1 MAKDRKVFSITING
15 ITESV
20 DAVKSLNE
28 QLREAE
34 GIIKNLSNAKIDVKV
49 STGKATTTE
58 KVGTGTSSTD
68 SKVQLDIEKEKTKQ
82 IEMQTEALREQYIQ
96 REQLKQ
102 QNKEALDDIKQE
114 AKGYVEVVDGVKEY
128 ANTLNG
134 MSAELKDIK
143 KELRNTDMDTEAFK
157 ELTDRAGELNEKL
170 KKAEEAYGQFG
181 RNVGNYTE
189 SVLEALRQWD
199 EEKDFNVDLNTSGA
213 ENSLNDLKAQ
223 LRELKQ
229 YWANL
234 SPDNADFD
242 KTAKAIKSLNQQ
254 IEDMESNLKDV
265 GAEANSAFTGRFTT
279 TIGGVE
285 ASFSNASEACEAL
298 RKKLVAMRVAGEE
311 NTPMYQEIIQ
321 LVRRL
326 SKEVM
331 IANQQVAGMTK
342 TTQNMG
348 KVIGVMKGLSSLA
361 ALGQGISG
369 LFGGASEDLDKFIQ
383 KFASLTMVIAGL
395 KELEELINSGQGA
408 WAQFAQKGND
418 ALNWLVSWSDGI
430 LKATKDTKDFIEVQ
444 KTLQKAQEQY
454 NEALANASGHELT
467 DDMYNALAEQ
477 VQMSEK
483 AIMGVAGLSDEW
495 EKLQDV
501 ISNANGYSLDE
512 LGNAVSD
519 LKARFPQLS
528 EEIDKYTQAQIRL
541 DYESEDA
548 VDAFKQYQQ
557 ALEEKN
563 KAEKENEKILSSMG
577 SKTQAFAKSLQAMG
591 AAGRVAATLIN
602 GLAIALRGLGKALV
616 VIAVLQIL
624 AEVLT
629 LLTDGLKK
637 LGNALG
643 IGKAWDSLKQSVQNF
658 FGVISGG
665 QLKKLNNDLDTL
677 EKKLDSLSKEYDIQ
691 VKIGNMGDAE
701 AQLQRLNNQL
711 QLLAQTKELF
721 DKQDQF
727 SEWQKELQTQLDK
740 TDSGWQDL
748 TKTQQDA
755 AEGLQALTKVNKD
768 FIDSLKNKTP
778 QQQLEAIDKKLKE
791 IGLDSN
797 KMAAIETVLS
807 QDDEEVEKFLSQLS
821 DIDWDLNDIG
831 VTGAKTFGRLAT
843 DIAKARDAA
852 AAAIA
857 MIKADLK
864 SLENQNIQLKLQLD
878 PTNANLAFQSAISS
892 MAAMAQKYG
901 IMMSPDG
908 LHFTAKAGDSTGAQ
922 IAKQLEENA
931 KLQKQITDKQ
941 FADRKK
947 QEAERLKS
955 ERERAANEAKQAA
968 AEAKKRARNETAA
981 RLEAMEDGMEK
992 EIALLEQK
1000 RKEEI
1005 EEAKETGKRVED
1017 INTIYDRQILEV
1029 KKKYAKYLEDLQR
1042 DHNERLM
1049 NIATQFLENWKNI
1062 QREIEDTRTDTSMG
1076 NIENKNIT
1084 VKQSISYDTN
1094 TQGSSE
1100 GINAQKK
1107 YYEQLKQSEIQ
1118 YLNEKEQIEKE
1129 AAQRNYQ
1136 RQLEDEEARF
1146 KASKEAQK
1154 KELEELERSLK
1165 EKVEAHQ
1172 ITEEEANKVLQETR
1186 DEYLKGEEKD
1196 LQTHNEKMQS
1206 ITENGK
1212 AVLMNIELQ
1221 YNEERKAATASALE
1235 EQRKVTQDFYNDIDS
1250 TMERTQKRKT
1260 NDFGFIN
1267 YGAYRKSLQDA
1278 LDATKEVAN
1287 QIESEKEALQNA
1299 LDNNEI
1305 SFDDFQ
1311 KAKKELD
1318 DFGEEVKDKTDDLK
1332 DGLSNSFNTWMG
1344 GVMESINSYSSVLSG
1359 MFDSIS
1365 EMYTRQLDAEQ
1376 AKLDKQ
1382 QELLDAELEMIEEN
1396 LQKQEE
1402 VTQEHND
1409 KVNSIEDELKSARGD
1424 RRQAL
1429 IDQLAAERKAQE
1441 QSIEKEKQLTEEKKK
1456 QAQKQEQLK
1465 KQQDALDKKRKQQ
1478 EKRASIVQATIN
1490 TFTAVS
1496 NALAVQ
1502 PWFVGLALS
1511 GVALGLGMANV
1522 AQIASQQYGKGG
1534 KLDGPSHKNGGIPVG
1549 NTGITVEGNEY
1560 IIRKES
1566 TMPNLPLLEY
1576 INSSQ
1581 RRLTKDDL
1589 IRFYDN
1595 GKTPLINRT
1604 MTTKFAEGGELPQ
1617 LSVDVKSLMNNAQAQ
1632 QDDRPLVVSVVDIVN
1647 QTENLRQVR
1656 VLAGDIDE

>member
-1 MAKDRKVFSITING
+1 MAKEKREFTIQING
-15 ITESV
+15 ITQSV
-20 DAVKSLNE
+20 DAVKTLKSELQDCEN
-28 QLREAE
+28 
-34 GIIKNLSNAKIDVKV
+34 IIKNLSNAKIDVKV

-82 IEMQTEALREQYIQ
+82 IEMQTEALREQYVQ

-157 ELTDRAGELNEKL
+157 DLTERAGELNEKL

-199 EEKDFNVDLNTSGA
+199 EEKEFNVDFNISGA

-234 SPDNADFD
+234 SPDDADFN

-254 IEDMESNLKDV
+254 IEDMESSLKDV
-265 GAEANSAFTGRFTT
+265 GEEANSAFTGRFTT

-348 KVIGVMKGLSSLA
+348 KVISVMKGLSSLA

-369 LFGGASEDLDKFIQ
+369 IFGGASEDLDRFIQ

-408 WAQFAQKGND
+408 WGKFAQKGND
-418 ALNWLVSWSDGI
+418 ALNWLFSWSDSI
-430 LKATKDTKDFIEVQ
+430 LKATKNTKEFIDAQ
-444 KTLQKAQEQY
+444 KTLQNAQEEL
-454 NEALANASGHELT
+454 NEAIANASSHVLT

-477 VQMSEK
+477 VQMSEQ
-483 AIMGVAGLSDEW
+483 AIKGVAGLSDEW
-495 EKLQDV
+495 KKLQDV

-541 DYESEDA
+541 DYESDDA
-548 VDAFKQYQQ
+548 IDAFKQYQQ

-563 KAEKENEKILSSMG
+563 KAEKESDNLLSSMG
-577 SKTQAFAKSLQAMG
+577 SKTKAFAKSLQAMG
-591 AAGRVAATLIN
+591 ATGRFAAVAIN
-602 GLAIALRGLGKALV
+602 MLAVSLKMLGKALV
-616 VIAVLQIL
+616 VIAVLQVL
-624 AEVLT
+624 AEAVDKLMDGFKWLGDEIKGLFGIMSEGDAKKLT
-629 LLTDGLKK
+629 NQLDTLQKKLDTLSREYEIQVK
-637 LGNALG
+637 LGN
-643 IGKAWDSLKQSVQNF
+643 
-658 FGVISGG
+658 
-665 QLKKLNNDLDTL
+665 
-677 EKKLDSLSKEYDIQ
+677 
-691 VKIGNMGDAE
+691 MGEAE
-701 AQLQRLNNQL
+701 AQLQKLKDQIQNIGE
-711 QLLAQTKELF
+711 TKVTL
-721 DKQDQF
+721 DADSKM
-727 SEWQKELQTQLDK
+727 SEWMQELREELDK
-740 TDSGWQDL
+740 TDSDWQDL

-778 QQQLEAIDKKLKE
+778 QQQLEAIDNKLKE

-797 KMAAIETVLS
+797 KLGAIDAVLS
-807 QDDEEVEKFLSQLS
+807 QDDESIEKFLDGLS
-821 DIDWDLNDIG
+821 DIDADLNDIG
-831 VTGAKTFGRLAT
+831 VTGAKVFGRLAT
-843 DIAKARDAA
+843 DIAKAREAA
-852 AAAIA
+852 AAAIS

-908 LHFTAKAGDSTGAQ
+908 LHFTAKPGDSTGAQ

-931 KLQKQITDKQ
+931 KLQKQITDQ
-941 FADRKK
+941 QIADRKK
-947 QEAERLKS
+947 QDAERAKS
-955 ERERAANEAKQAA
+955 ERERAANEAKQRAE
-968 AEAKKRARNETAA
+968 EAKKRARNETAA
-981 RLEAMEDGMEK
+981 RLEAMEDGMDK
-992 EIALLEQK
+992 EIAILEQK

-1005 EEAKETGKRVED
+1005 EEAKETGKRVVD

-1029 KKKYAKYLEDLQR
+1029 KKKYAKYVEDLQR
-1042 DHNERLM
+1042 EHNERLM

-1062 QREIEDTRTDTSMG
+1062 QREIEDTRADTSMG
-1076 NIENKNIT
+1076 NAENKNIT
-1084 VKQSISYDTN
+1084 VKQNISYDTN

-1100 GINAQKK
+1100 GIDAQKK

-1129 AAQRNYQ
+1129 AAQRDYQ
-1136 RQLEDEEARF
+1136 RQLEDENARF
-1146 KASKEAQK
+1146 KSSKDAQK

-1165 EKVEAHQ
+1165 DKVDAHQ

-1196 LQTHNEKMQS
+1196 LQMHNEKMQS
-1206 ITENGK
+1206 ITENGN

-1235 EQRKVTQDFYNDIDS
+1235 EQRKVTQDFYNDID
-1250 TMERTQKRKT
+1250 TVMERTQKRKT

-1278 LDATKEVAN
+1278 LNDTKEVAN

-1318 DFGEEVKDKTDDLK
+1318 DFAEEVKDKTDDLK
-1332 DGLSNSFNTWMG
+1332 DGLSNSFNTWMS

-1359 MFDSIS
+1359 MFDTIS

-1465 KQQDALDKKRKQQ
+1465 KQQDALERKRRQQ

-1490 TFTAVS
+1490 TFAAVS

-1522 AQIASQQYGKGG
+1522 AQIASQQYGNGG
-1534 KLDGPSHKNGGIPVG
+1534 KLNGPSHKEGGIPVG

>member
-1 MAKDRKVFSITING
+1 MSNLKREFTIQING
-15 ITESV
+15 ITQSV
-20 DAVKSLNE
+20 DAVKTLKSELQDCEN
-28 QLREAE
+28 
-34 GIIKNLSNAKIDVKV
+34 IIKNLSNAKIDVKV
-49 STGKATTTE
+49 STGKPTTTE

-68 SKVQLDIEKEKTKQ
+68 NKVQLDIEKEKTKQ

-157 ELTDRAGELNEKL
+157 DLTERAGELNEKL

-199 EEKDFNVDLNTSGA
+199 EEKDFNVDFNISGA

-223 LRELKQ
+223 LRELKK

-331 IANQQVAGMTK
+331 IANKQVEGMTK

-348 KVIGVMKGLSSLA
+348 KVISVMKGLSSLA

-408 WAQFAQKGND
+408 WAQYAKKGND

-430 LKATKDTKDFIEVQ
+430 LKATKSTKEFIDAQ
-444 KTLQKAQEQY
+444 KTLQKAQEGIKGAFT
-454 NEALANASGHELT
+454 NMASHQLT
-467 DDMYNALAEQ
+467 DDAYNALVEQ
-477 VQMSEK
+477 IQMSEQ
-483 AIMGVAGLSDEW
+483 AINDVAGLSDEW
-495 EKLQDV
+495 AKLQNV
-501 ISNANGYSLDE
+501 ISKTNGYNLDE
-512 LGNAVSD
+512 LGEAVSG
-519 LKARFPQLS
+519 LKAKFPQLS
-528 EEIDKYTQAQIRL
+528 EEIDKYTQAQMRL
-541 DYESEDA
+541 DYESNET
-548 VDAFKQYQQ
+548 VDAFDQYQQ
-557 ALEEKN
+557 ALEKKN
-563 KAEKENEKILSSMG
+563 KAEEENEKILSSMG
-577 SKTQAFAKSLQAMG
+577 PKTQAFAKSLQSLG
-591 AAGRVAATLIN
+591 VYGRVAAVVIN
-602 GLAIALRGLGKALV
+602 FLAVSLRMLGKTLAVMVALQ
-616 VIAVLQIL
+616 LL
-624 AEVLT
+624 AEAVNKLMDGFKWLGDAIKGLFGIMSEGDAKKLT
-629 LLTDGLKK
+629 NQLNTLQKKLDTLSREYEIKVK
-637 LGNALG
+637 LGN
-643 IGKAWDSLKQSVQNF
+643 
-658 FGVISGG
+658 
-665 QLKKLNNDLDTL
+665 
-677 EKKLDSLSKEYDIQ
+677 
-691 VKIGNMGDAE
+691 MGEAE
-701 AQLQRLNNQL
+701 AQLQKLKDQIQNIGETKVTL
-711 QLLAQTKELF
+711 DTDSKMSEWTKELR
-721 DKQDQF
+721 
-727 SEWQKELQTQLDK
+727 EQLDK
-740 TDSGWQDL
+740 TDSDWNDL
-748 TKTQQDA
+748 NKTQQNA

-797 KMAAIETVLS
+797 KMGAIDAVLS
-807 QDDEEVEKFLSQLS
+807 QDDESIEKFLDKLS
-821 DIDWDLNDIG
+821 DIDADLNDIG

-843 DIAKARDAA
+843 DIAKAREAA
-852 AAAIA
+852 ASAIA

-892 MAAMAQKYG
+892 MASMAQKYG

-908 LHFTAKAGDSTGAQ
+908 LHFTAKPGDSTGAQ

-931 KLQKQITDKQ
+931 KLQKQIIDKQ
-941 FADRKK
+941 TADRI
-947 QEAERLKS
+947 KS
-955 ERERAANEAKQAA
+955 ERERAANEAKQSA
-968 AEAKKRARNETAA
+968 AEAKKRARAETAA
-981 RLEAMEDGMEK
+981 RLEAMEDGMDK
-992 EIALLEQK
+992 EIAILEQK

-1005 EEAKETGKRVED
+1005 EEAKETGKRVVD

-1029 KKKYAKYLEDLQR
+1029 KKKYAKYVEDLQR
-1042 DHNERLM
+1042 EHNERLM

-1062 QREIEDTRTDTSMG
+1062 QREIEDTRADTSMG
-1076 NIENKNIT
+1076 NAENKNIT
-1084 VKQSISYDTN
+1084 VKQNISYDTN

-1136 RQLEDEEARF
+1136 RQLEDEEARY
-1146 KASKEAQK
+1146 KASKDAQK

-1165 EKVEAHQ
+1165 EKVDAHQ

-1221 YNEERKAATASALE
+1221 YNEERKTATASALE
-1235 EQRKVTQDFYNDIDS
+1235 EQRRVTQDFYNDIDS
-1250 TMERTQKRKT
+1250 IMERTQKRKT

-1278 LDATKEVAN
+1278 LNSTKEVAN
-1287 QIESEKEALQNA
+1287 QIESEKEALQKA

-1318 DFGEEVKDKTDDLK
+1318 DFAEEVKDKTDDLK

-1376 AKLDKQ
+1376 EKLDKQ

-1465 KQQDALDKKRKQQ
+1465 KQQDALEKKRRQQ
-1478 EKRASIVQATIN
+1478 EKRSAIVQATIN

-1522 AQIASQQYGKGG
+1522 AQIASQQYADGGLLKGKRHSQGG
-1534 KLDGPSHKNGGIPVG
+1534 MKIQGTNME
-1549 NTGITVEGNEY
+1549 VEGGEY
-1560 IIRKES
+1560 VTNRAS
-1566 TMPNLPLLEY
+1566 TNANLPLLEY
-1576 INSSQ
+1576 INSN
-1581 RRLTKDDL
+1581 RRTLTKDDL
-1589 IRFYDN
+1589 IKFYDN
-1595 GKTPLINRT
+1595 GKTTLINRP
-1604 MTTKFAEGGELPQ
+1604 MQTKFEEGGQLPQ

>member
-1 MAKDRKVFSITING
+1 MAKDKREFTIQING

-28 QLREAE
+28 QLRDAE
-34 GIIKNLSNAKIDVKV
+34 GIIKNLSNAKIDVKI

-68 SKVQLDIEKEKTKQ
+68 SKVQLDIEKEKAKQ
-82 IEMQTEALREQYIQ
+82 IEMQNEALREQYIQ

-102 QNKEALDDIKQE
+102 QNKETLDDIKQE

-170 KKAEEAYGQFG
+170 KKAEAAYGQLG
-181 RNVGNYTE
+181 RNVGNYTQ
-189 SVLEALRQWD
+189 SFLEALRQWD
-199 EEKDFNVDLNTSGA
+199 EEKDFNVDLNISGA
-213 ENSLNDLKAQ
+213 EKSLNDLKAQ
-223 LRELKQ
+223 LIEAKR

-348 KVIGVMKGLSSLA
+348 KVISVMKGLSSLA

-418 ALNWLVSWSDGI
+418 ALNWLFSWSDNI
-430 LKATKDTKDFIEVQ
+430 LKATKNTKDFIEVQ
-444 KTLQKAQEQY
+444 KTLQNAQEQY
-454 NEALANASGHELT
+454 NEALANASSHELT
-467 DDMYNALAEQ
+467 DEMYNALAEQ

-483 AIMGVAGLSDEW
+483 AIIGIAGLSDEW
-495 EKLQDV
+495 AKLQDV
-501 ISNANGYSLDE
+501 ISNANGYRLDE

-541 DYESEDA
+541 DYESDDA

-563 KAEKENEKILSSMG
+563 KAEKENERILSSMG

-591 AAGRVAATLIN
+591 AVGRGAAVAIN
-602 GLAIALRGLGKALV
+602 MVAVSLKMLGKALV
-616 VIAVLQIL
+616 VVAALQLL
-624 AEVLT
+624 AEAVEKLMDGFKWLGDAIKGLFGIMSEGDAKKLT
-629 LLTDGLKK
+629 NQLDTLQKKLDTLSREYEIQVK
-637 LGNALG
+637 LGN
-643 IGKAWDSLKQSVQNF
+643 
-658 FGVISGG
+658 
-665 QLKKLNNDLDTL
+665 
-677 EKKLDSLSKEYDIQ
+677 
-691 VKIGNMGDAE
+691 MGEAE
-701 AQLQRLNNQL
+701 AQLQKLKDQIQNIGD
-711 QLLAQTKELF
+711 TKVTL
-721 DKQDQF
+721 DADSKM
-727 SEWQKELQTQLDK
+727 SEWMKEMREQLDK
-740 TDSGWQDL
+740 TDSDWNDL
-748 TKTQQDA
+748 NKTQQDA

-797 KMAAIETVLS
+797 KMGAIDAVLS
-807 QDDEEVEKFLSQLS
+807 QDDESIEKFLDGLS
-821 DIDWDLNDIG
+821 DIDMDLNDIG

-843 DIAKARDAA
+843 DIAKAREAA

-908 LHFTAKAGDSTGAQ
+908 LHFTAKPGDSTGAQ
-922 IAKQLEENA
+922 IAKQLEANA

-941 FADRKK
+941 IADRKK
-947 QEAERLKS
+947 QEADRIKS

-968 AEAKKRARNETAA
+968 AEAKKRANNETAA
-981 RLEAMEDGMEK
+981 RLEAMEDGMDK

-1005 EEAKETGKRVED
+1005 EDAKETGKRVVD

-1029 KKKYAKYLEDLQR
+1029 KKKYAKYVEDLQR
-1042 DHNERLM
+1042 EHNERLM
-1049 NIATQFLENWKNI
+1049 SIATQFLENWKNI
-1062 QREIEDTRTDTSMG
+1062 QREIEDTRADTSMG
-1076 NIENKNIT
+1076 NAENKNIT
-1084 VKQSISYDTN
+1084 VKQNISYDTN

-1165 EKVEAHQ
+1165 EKVDAHQ
-1172 ITEEEANKVLQETR
+1172 ISEEEANKVLQETR

-1235 EQRKVTQDFYNDIDS
+1235 EQRKVTQDFYNDID
-1250 TMERTQKRKT
+1250 TVMERTQKRKT

-1318 DFGEEVKDKTDDLK
+1318 DFAEQVKDKTDDLK
-1332 DGLSNSFNTWMG
+1332 DGLSNSFNTWMS

-1359 MFDSIS
+1359 MFDTIS

-1376 AKLDKQ
+1376 EKLDKQ
-1382 QELLDAELEMIEEN
+1382 QEILDAELEMIEEN

-1465 KQQDALDKKRKQQ
+1465 KQQDALEKKRRQQ

-1490 TFTAVS
+1490 AFTAVS

-1534 KLDGPSHKNGGIPVG
+1534 KLDGPSHKEGGIPVG

>member
-1 MAKDRKVFSITING
+1 MAKEKRIFSIQING

-68 SKVQLDIEKEKTKQ
+68 NKVQLDIEKEKTKQ

-199 EEKDFNVDLNTSGA
+199 EEKDFNVDFNISGA

-430 LKATKDTKDFIEVQ
+430 LKATKSTKEFVEAQ
-444 KTLQKAQEQY
+444 KTLQKAQE
-454 NEALANASGHELT
+454 ELKASYADIGTVAMSDEE
-467 DDMYNALAEQ
+467 YVAFAEQ
-477 VQMSEK
+477 YQKLEQSIKE
-483 AIMGVAGLSDEW
+483 IAGSDALN
-495 EKLQDV
+495 KLNDSLVDTYLTNTKSLEELNDV
-501 ISNANGYSLDE
+501 IDK
-512 LGNAVSD
+512 
-519 LKARFPQLS
+519 LKAKFPQLS
-528 EEIDKYTQAQIRL
+528 DEIDKFVQANIESITRSKESIQIM
-541 DYESEDA
+541 DKYEETLE
-548 VDAFKQYQQ
+548 KKNK
-557 ALEEKN
+557 LEE
-563 KAEKENEKILSSMG
+563 ENEKILSSMG
-577 SKTQAFAKSLQAMG
+577 QKTQAFAKSLQAMG

-616 VIAVLQIL
+616 VIAVLQVL
-624 AEVLT
+624 AEVVEF
-629 LLTDGLKK
+629 LTDGLKTLWGWAKAPFEWVSFQQGEKDAKKLVSQIDSLNKKLDGLKQEREIQIK
-637 LGNALG
+637 LGNVG
-643 IGKAWDSLKQSVQNF
+643 EVE
-658 FGVISGG
+658 G
-665 QLKKLNNDLDTL
+665 QLKDLQDQIDMLKNQKITFDTDREFGEWQKQLVEAFKNIDKADSDWQKLTQSEKEAAEALEAIAKIDPEFFKQLEGLGPEKQL
-677 EKKLDSLSKEYDIQ
+677 EKINEELK
-691 VKIGNMGDAE
+691 KIGLNSVNMSSLESMDTKALEELLEKLSGIDVDLNDVKANSVEAFAE
-701 AQLQRLNNQL
+701 FGKALMKARQDTANAVARMKKDLVSLTQRQYQL
-711 QLLAQTKELF
+711 QLSLNDDDIKTRLKIVKLEMEALAQTYGMKIR
-721 DKQDQF
+721 Q
-727 SEWQKELQTQLDK
+727 SGSVQK
-740 TDSGWQDL
+740 
-748 TKTQQDA
+748 
-755 AEGLQALTKVNKD
+755 KD
-768 FIDSLKNKTP
+768 GS
-778 QQQLEAIDKKLKE
+778 
-791 IGLDSN
+791 
-797 KMAAIETVLS
+797 KMS
-807 QDDEEVEKFLSQLS
+807 DEE
-821 DIDWDLNDIG
+821 
-831 VTGAKTFGRLAT
+831 R
-843 DIAKARDAA
+843 
-852 AAAIA
+852 
-857 MIKADLK
+857 
-864 SLENQNIQLKLQLD
+864 
-878 PTNANLAFQSAISS
+878 
-892 MAAMAQKYG
+892 
-901 IMMSPDG
+901 
-908 LHFTAKAGDSTGAQ
+908 Q
-922 IAKQLEENA
+922 IAQRIANINYLETKA
-931 KLQKQITDKQ
+931 
-941 FADRKK
+941 
-947 QEAERLKS
+947 
-955 ERERAANEAKQAA
+955 AKQANKEA
-968 AEAKKRARNETAA
+968 HDRKNKEKADEQKQAVDNAKKLSRAETAA

-1005 EEAKETGKRVED
+1005 EDAKETGKRVVD
-1017 INTIYDRQILEV
+1017 INIIYDRQILEV

-1042 DHNERLM
+1042 EHNERLM

-1076 NIENKNIT
+1076 NAENKNIT
-1084 VKQSISYDTN
+1084 VKQNISYDTN
-1094 TQGSSE
+1094 TQGSRE
-1100 GINAQKK
+1100 GIDAQKK

-1129 AAQRNYQ
+1129 AAQRDYQ

-1165 EKVEAHQ
+1165 EKVDAHQ

-1235 EQRKVTQDFYNDIDS
+1235 EQRQVTQDFYNDIDS

>member
-1 MAKDRKVFSITING
+1 MAKEKKIFTIAING

-28 QLREAE
+28 QLRDAE

-68 SKVQLDIEKEKTKQ
+68 SKVQLDIEKEKSKQ
-82 IEMQTEALREQYIQ
+82 IEMQNEALREQYIQ

-157 ELTDRAGELNEKL
+157 ELTERAGELNEKL

-199 EEKDFNVDLNTSGA
+199 EEKDFNVDFNISGA

-348 KVIGVMKGLSSLA
+348 KVISVMKGLSSLA

-430 LKATKDTKDFIEVQ
+430 LKATKNTKDFIVAQ
-444 KTLQKAQEQY
+444 KTLQKAQE
-454 NEALANASGHELT
+454 ELKSAYADIGT
-467 DDMYNALAEQ
+467 VAMSDEEYVAFAEQ
-477 VQMSEK
+477 YQKLEQSIK
-483 AIMGVAGLSDEW
+483 DIAGSDALN
-495 EKLQDV
+495 KLND
-501 ISNANGYSLDE
+501 SLLDTYLTNTKSLEE
-512 LGNAVSD
+512 LND
-519 LKARFPQLS
+519 TIDKLKAKFPQLS
-528 EEIDKYTQAQIRL
+528 DEIDKFVQANIESITRSKESIQIM
-541 DYESEDA
+541 DKYEETLE
-548 VDAFKQYQQ
+548 KKNK
-557 ALEEKN
+557 LEE
-563 KAEKENEKILSSMG
+563 ENEKILSSMG

-591 AAGRVAATLIN
+591 VLGRGAAVVINMVAVSLKM
-602 GLAIALRGLGKALV
+602 LGKALV
-616 VIAVLQIL
+616 VVAALQLL
-624 AEVLT
+624 AEAVDKLMDGFKWLGDAIKGLFGIMSEGDAKKLT
-629 LLTDGLKK
+629 NQLDSLQKKLDTLSREYEIQVK
-637 LGNALG
+637 LGN
-643 IGKAWDSLKQSVQNF
+643 
-658 FGVISGG
+658 
-665 QLKKLNNDLDTL
+665 
-677 EKKLDSLSKEYDIQ
+677 
-691 VKIGNMGDAE
+691 MGEAE
-701 AQLQRLNNQL
+701 AQLQKLKDQIQNIGD
-711 QLLAQTKELF
+711 TKVTL
-721 DKQDQF
+721 DADSKM
-727 SEWQKELQTQLDK
+727 SEWMKEMREQLDK
-740 TDSGWQDL
+740 TDSDWNDL
-748 TKTQQDA
+748 NKTQQDA

-797 KMAAIETVLS
+797 KMGAIDAVLS
-807 QDDEEVEKFLSQLS
+807 QDDESIQKFLDSLS
-821 DIDWDLNDIG
+821 DIDMDLNDIG

-908 LHFTAKAGDSTGAQ
+908 LHFTAKPGDSAGAQ

-931 KLQKQITDKQ
+931 KLQKQIIDKQ
-941 FADRKK
+941 TADRV
-947 QEAERLKS
+947 KS
-955 ERERAANEAKQAA
+955 EKERAANEAKQSAE
-968 AEAKKRARNETAA
+968 EAKRRARNETAA

-1005 EEAKETGKRVED
+1005 EDAKETGKRVVD

-1029 KKKYAKYLEDLQR
+1029 KKKYAKYVEDLQR
-1042 DHNERLM
+1042 EHNERLM
-1049 NIATQFLENWKNI
+1049 SIATQFLENWKNI
-1062 QREIEDTRTDTSMG
+1062 QREIEDTRADTSMG
-1076 NIENKNIT
+1076 NAENKNIT
-1084 VKQSISYDTN
+1084 VKQNISYDTN
-1094 TQGSSE
+1094 TQGSRE

-1129 AAQRNYQ
+1129 SAQRNYQ
-1136 RQLEDEEARF
+1136 RQLEDEDARF

-1165 EKVEAHQ
+1165 EKVDAHQ

-1196 LQTHNEKMQS
+1196 LKTHNEKMQS

-1212 AVLMNIELQ
+1212 AVLLNIELQ

-1235 EQRKVTQDFYNDIDS
+1235 EQRKVTQDFYNDID
-1250 TMERTQKRKT
+1250 TIMERTQKRKT

-1318 DFGEEVKDKTDDLK
+1318 DFGKEVKDKTDDLK
-1332 DGLSNSFNTWMG
+1332 VGLSNSFNTWMS

-1365 EMYTRQLDAEQ
+1365 ELYTRQLDAEQ

-1465 KQQDALDKKRKQQ
+1465 KQQDALEKKRRQQ

-1490 TFTAVS
+1490 TFAAVS

-1522 AQIASQQYGKGG
+1522 AQIASQQYADGGLLKGKRHSQGG
-1534 KLDGPSHKNGGIPVG
+1534 MKIQGTNME
-1549 NTGITVEGNEY
+1549 VEGGEY
-1560 IIRKES
+1560 VTNRAS
-1566 TMPNLPLLEY
+1566 TNANLPLLEY
-1576 INSSQ
+1576 INSN
-1581 RRLTKDDL
+1581 RRTLTKDDL
-1589 IRFYDN
+1589 IKFYDN
-1595 GKTPLINRT
+1595 GKTTLINRP
-1604 MTTKFAEGGELPQ
+1604 MQTKFEEGGQLPQ

>member
-1 MAKDRKVFSITING
+1 MSNLKREFTIQING
-15 ITESV
+15 ITQSV
-20 DAVKSLNE
+20 DAVKTLKSELQDCEN
-28 QLREAE
+28 
-34 GIIKNLSNAKIDVKV
+34 IIKNLSNAKIDVKI
-49 STGKATTTE
+49 SAGKPTTTE
-58 KVGTGTSSTD
+58 KVSTGTSSTD
-68 SKVQLDIEKEKTKQ
+68 NKVQLDIEKEKTKQ

-143 KELRNTDMDTEAFK
+143 KELRNTDMDTGAFK
-157 ELTDRAGELNEKL
+157 ELTERAGELNEKL
-170 KKAEEAYGQFG
+170 KKAEAAYGQLG
-181 RNVGNYTE
+181 RNVGNYTQ
-189 SVLEALRQWD
+189 SFLEALRQWD
-199 EEKDFNVDLNTSGA
+199 EEKDFNVDLNISGA
-213 ENSLNDLKAQ
+213 EKSLNDLKAQ
-223 LRELKQ
+223 LIEAKR

-265 GAEANSAFTGRFTT
+265 GEEANSAFTGRFTT

-285 ASFSNASEACEAL
+285 ATFTNASEAAEAL

-326 SKEVM
+326 SKEVR
-331 IANQQVAGMTK
+331 IANQQVEGMTK

-348 KVIGVMKGLSSLA
+348 KVISVMKGLSSLA

-408 WAQFAQKGND
+408 WAQYAKKGND

-430 LKATKDTKDFIEVQ
+430 LKATKNTKDFVEAQ
-444 KTLQKAQEQY
+444 RTLQKAQEELKSAY
-454 NEALANASGHELT
+454 ADIGNVAMSDEEYLAF
-467 DDMYNALAEQ
+467 AEQ
-477 VQMSEK
+477 YQKLEQSIKE
-483 AIMGVAGLSDEW
+483 IAGSDALN
-495 EKLQDV
+495 KLNDDL
-501 ISNANGYSLDE
+501 IDTYLTNTKSLEE
-512 LGNAVSD
+512 LNNAVD
-519 LKARFPQLS
+519 KLKAKFPELS
-528 EEIDKYTQAQIRL
+528 NEIDKFVQANIESITRSKESIQIM
-541 DYESEDA
+541 DKYEETLE
-548 VDAFKQYQQ
+548 KKNK
-557 ALEEKN
+557 LEE
-563 KAEKENEKILSSMG
+563 ENEKILSSMG
-577 SKTQAFAKSLQAMG
+577 AKTQAFAKSLQAMG
-591 AAGRVAATLIN
+591 VVGRGTAKVIN
-602 GLAIALRGLGKALV
+602 GLAIALKGLVKAFV
-616 VIAVLQIL
+616 VIA
-624 AEVLT
+624 A
-629 LLTDGLKK
+629 
-637 LGNALG
+637 
-643 IGKAWDSLKQSVQNF
+643 
-658 FGVISGG
+658 
-665 QLKKLNNDLDTL
+665 
-677 EKKLDSLSKEYDIQ
+677 
-691 VKIGNMGDAE
+691 
-701 AQLQRLNNQL
+701 L
-711 QLLAQTKELF
+711 QLLAEAVELLMNGLKALWNLAKRPF
-721 DKQDQF
+721 EIWSFQQGEKDAKKLITQVDSLNKKLDGLKQEREIQVKLGNVGEVEAQIKDLQDQF
-727 SEWQKELQTQLDK
+727 NMLKNQKITFDTDREFGEWQKQLIETFKNIDK
-740 TDSGWQDL
+740 TDEAWQNL
-748 TKTQQDA
+748 TQSEKEA
-755 AEGLQALTKVNKD
+755 AEA
-768 FIDSLKNKTP
+768 
-778 QQQLEAIDKKLKE
+778 LEAIANIDPEFFKQLEGLGPEEQLEKINEELKK
-791 IGLDSN
+791 IGLNSINMSSLESMDTEALEELLE
-797 KMAAIETVLS
+797 KLS
-807 QDDEEVEKFLSQLS
+807 G
-821 DIDWDLNDIG
+821 IDVDLND
-831 VTGAKTFGRLAT
+831 VKANSVEAFAEFGKA
-843 DIAKARDAA
+843 IMKARQDTANA
-852 AAAIA
+852 VAR
-857 MIKADLK
+857 MKKDLV
-864 SLENQNIQLKLQLD
+864 SLTQREYQLKLSLND
-878 PTNANLAFQSAISS
+878 DDIKTRLEIVRLEMEAL
-892 MAAMAQKYG
+892 
-901 IMMSPDG
+901 
-908 LHFTAKAGDSTGAQ
+908 
-922 IAKQLEENA
+922 AKQYGFTMGKKGNKSVVVKKGGKFTKEERAIAQRILAINNLEIDAAKKANKDAQDRKNKEKADGQKQAVENA
-931 KLQKQITDKQ
+931 KKL
-941 FADRKK
+941 
-947 QEAERLKS
+947 S
-955 ERERAANEAKQAA
+955 RA
-968 AEAKKRARNETAA
+968 ETAA

-992 EIALLEQK
+992 EIAILEQK

-1005 EEAKETGKRVED
+1005 EDAKETGKNIVD
-1017 INTIYDRQILEV
+1017 INTIYDRQILDV
-1029 KKKYAKYLEDLQR
+1029 KKKYAKYIEDVEREHTKRLED
-1042 DHNERLM
+1042 
-1049 NIATQFLENWKNI
+1049 IAKDFLTSWSQI

-1076 NIENKNIT
+1076 NTENKNIT
-1084 VKQSISYDTN
+1084 VKQNISYDTN
-1094 TQGSSE
+1094 TQGSKE

-1129 AAQRNYQ
+1129 AAQRDYQ
-1136 RQLEDEEARF
+1136 RQLEDEDARF

-1165 EKVEAHQ
+1165 EKVDAHQ

-1212 AVLMNIELQ
+1212 AVLKNIELQ
-1221 YNEERKAATASALE
+1221 YNEERKTATASALE
-1235 EQRKVTQDFYNDIDS
+1235 EQRRVTQDFYNNID
-1250 TMERTQKRKT
+1250 TIMERTQKRKT

-1267 YGAYRKSLQDA
+1267 YGDYRKSLQDA
-1278 LDATKEVAN
+1278 LNSTKEVAN
-1287 QIESEKEALQNA
+1287 QIESEKEALQKA

-1311 KAKKELD
+1311 KSKKELD
-1318 DFGEEVKDKTDDLK
+1318 DFAEEVKDKTDDLK
-1332 DGLSNSFNTWMG
+1332 DSLSNSFNTWMG
-1344 GVMESINSYSSVLSG
+1344 GVIESINSYSSVLSG

-1365 EMYTRQLDAEQ
+1365 ELYTRQLDAEQ
-1376 AKLDKQ
+1376 EKLDKQ

-1465 KQQDALDKKRKQQ
+1465 KQQDALEKKRRQQ

-1490 TFTAVS
+1490 TFTAVN

-1534 KLDGPSHKNGGIPVG
+1534 KLDGPSHKEGGIPVG

>member
-1 MAKDRKVFSITING
+1 MAKDKKVFQIQING

-28 QLREAE
+28 QLRDAE

-82 IEMQTEALREQYIQ
+82 VEIQNEALREQYIQ

-114 AKGYVEVVDGVKEY
+114 AKGYVEVVDGVKQY

-143 KELRNTDMDTEAFK
+143 KELRNTDMDDDAFK
-157 ELTDRAGELNEKL
+157 QLTERAGELNEKL

-199 EEKDFNVDLNTSGA
+199 EEKDFNVDFNISGA

-265 GAEANSAFTGRFTT
+265 GAEANSSFTGRFTT

-285 ASFSNASEACEAL
+285 ASFTNASEAAEAL
-298 RKKLVAMRVAGEE
+298 RKKLVAMRISGEE

-326 SKEVM
+326 SKEVK
-331 IANQQVAGMTK
+331 IANQDVEGFTK
-342 TTQNMG
+342 TTRNIG
-348 KVIGVMKGLSSLA
+348 KVVSVLNGLSGLA
-361 ALGQGISG
+361 SFGQGVAQF
-369 LFGGASEDLDKFIQ
+369 FGGASEELDKVIS
-383 KFASLTMVIAGL
+383 KFAGLTMILSGL
-395 KELEELINSGQGA
+395 QSIQNELNSGQGA
-408 WAQFAQKGND
+408 FAQYSNQFLGLVDKMVDGTSKLGKGINIVTFGLSGWIEKQSNLGKLLKDQSNAEKARETWKELQHVTNAERQQVEELIKANTELNTSWNNLTPRQQGMIRGMLSMENGISQMIRTGGKISQFGKELETAAQQSDSLATAIEKCAIAGAESKPAFQNLIKQASAVSSGAKEAGVDLTAMGKGAQFMAKSINVLTVAMKGLMKTTLIL
-418 ALNWLVSWSDGI
+418 AAISLAFEGLTWLVDG
-430 LKATKDTKDFIEVQ
+430 LTSVVKYCWQEVS
-444 KTLQKAQEQY
+444 KLW
-454 NEALANASGHELT
+454 
-467 DDMYNALAEQ
+467 
-477 VQMSEK
+477 
-483 AIMGVAGLSDEW
+483 GVLSD
-495 EKLQDV
+495 
-501 ISNANGYSLDE
+501 
-512 LGNAVSD
+512 SD
-519 LKARFPQLS
+519 
-528 EEIDKYTQAQIRL
+528 
-541 DYESEDA
+541 
-548 VDAFKQYQQ
+548 
-557 ALEEKN
+557 
-563 KAEKENEKILSSMG
+563 AEKVTKQIDDLTRKLDNL
-577 SKTQAFAKSLQAMG
+577 AKEYEIQ
-591 AAGRVAATLIN
+591 V
-602 GLAIALRGLGKALV
+602 
-616 VIAVLQIL
+616 
-624 AEVLT
+624 
-629 LLTDGLKK
+629 K
-637 LGNALG
+637 LGN
-643 IGKAWDSLKQSVQNF
+643 
-658 FGVISGG
+658 
-665 QLKKLNNDLDTL
+665 
-677 EKKLDSLSKEYDIQ
+677 
-691 VKIGNMGDAE
+691 MGEVE
-701 AQLQRLNNQL
+701 AQLKGVKDQL
-711 QLLAQTKELF
+711 QNIADIKNTF
-721 DKQDQF
+721 NNQDQF
-727 SEWQKELQTQLDK
+727 AEWQNEIVHNLDK
-740 TDSGWQDL
+740 TDEAWQEL
-748 TKTQQDA
+748 TKTEQEA
-755 AEGLQALTKVNKD
+755 AEALQGLASIEPE
-768 FIDSLKNKTP
+768 FIESLKDKSP
-778 QQQLEAIDKKLKE
+778 SEQIIALEKALKDAGASAEQLSSLEAVLAQDE
-791 IGLDSN
+791 D
-797 KMAAIETVLS
+797 AI
-807 QDDEEVEKFLSQLS
+807 EKFLDKLAKIDS
-821 DIDWDLNDIG
+821 DFDKIG
-831 VTGAKTFGRLAT
+831 VNGVKQFGRLGTAVS
-843 DIAKARDAA
+843 KARQDTANAA
-852 AAAIA
+852 AR
-857 MIKADLK
+857 MKKDLA
-864 SLENQNIQLKLQLD
+864 SLTQREYQLKLSLND
-878 PTNANLAFQSAISS
+878 DDITTRLKIVKLEMEAL
-892 MAAMAQKYG
+892 
-901 IMMSPDG
+901 
-908 LHFTAKAGDSTGAQ
+908 
-922 IAKQLEENA
+922 AKQYGFTMGKKGNRSVVVKKGGKFTEEERAIAQRILAINNLEIKAA
-931 KLQKQITDKQ
+931 KEANKAAQDRKNKEKADGQKQAVED
-941 FADRKK
+941 
-947 QEAERLKS
+947 
-955 ERERAANEAKQAA
+955 
-968 AEAKKRARNETAA
+968 AKKLSRAETAA
-981 RLEAMEDGMEK
+981 RLEAMEDGMDK
-992 EIALLEQK
+992 EIAILEQK

-1005 EEAKETGKRVED
+1005 EDAKETGKRVVD

-1029 KKKYAKYLEDLQR
+1029 KKKYAKYIEDVEREHTKRLED
-1042 DHNERLM
+1042 
-1049 NIATQFLENWKNI
+1049 IAKDFLTSWSQI

-1076 NIENKNIT
+1076 NVENKNIT
-1084 VKQSISYDTN
+1084 VKQNISYDTN
-1094 TQGSSE
+1094 TQGSRE

-1129 AAQRNYQ
+1129 SAQRNYQ
-1136 RQLEDEEARF
+1136 RQLEDEDARF
-1146 KASKEAQK
+1146 KASKDAQK

-1165 EKVEAHQ
+1165 EKVDAHQ

-1221 YNEERKAATASALE
+1221 YNDERKSATASALE
-1235 EQRKVTQDFYNDIDS
+1235 EQRKVTQDFYNDID
-1250 TMERTQKRKT
+1250 TVMERTQKRKT

-1278 LDATKEVAN
+1278 LNSTKEVAN

-1318 DFGEEVKDKTDDLK
+1318 DFAEEVKDKTDDLK
-1332 DGLSNSFNTWMG
+1332 DGLSNSFNTWMS
-1344 GVMESINSYSSVLSG
+1344 GVMNSINSYSSVLSG

-1365 EMYTRQLDAEQ
+1365 ELYTRQLDAEQ

-1465 KQQDALDKKRKQQ
+1465 KQQDALEKKRRQQ

-1490 TFTAVS
+1490 TFAAVS

-1534 KLDGPSHKNGGIPVG
+1534 KLDGPSHKEGGIPVG

-1595 GKTPLINRT
+1595 GKTPLINRQ

-1617 LSVDVKSLMNNAQAQ
+1617 LSVDVKSLMNNVQAQ

>member
-1 MAKDRKVFSITING
+1 MAKEKRIFQIQING

-28 QLREAE
+28 QLRDAE
-34 GIIKNLSNAKIDVKV
+34 GIIKNLSNAKINVKV

-82 IEMQTEALREQYIQ
+82 IEMQNEALREQYIQ

-102 QNKEALDDIKQE
+102 QNKETLDDIKQE

-143 KELRNTDMDTEAFK
+143 KELRNTDMDTDAFK

-170 KKAEEAYGQFG
+170 KKAEAAYGQLG
-181 RNVGNYTE
+181 RNVGNYTQ
-189 SVLEALRQWD
+189 SFLEALRQWD
-199 EEKDFNVDLNTSGA
+199 EEKDFNVDLNISGA

-223 LRELKQ
+223 LIEAKR

-348 KVIGVMKGLSSLA
+348 KVISVMKGLSSLA

-408 WAQFAQKGND
+408 WGKLAQSADNAMNKMVSPLSNLKDATAAVREYIKANEELSKSKEKIASLTKNFNEIIKEDTESRYERMSLLQQEIEKIAGMSSEWQNLED
-418 ALNWLVSWSDGI
+418 ALQSMDDVDEFGNVQTALDALI
-430 LKATKDTKDFIEVQ
+430 AKFPELEEKATQYVNAVNNIDTASERAAQ
-444 KTLQKAQEQY
+444 TYHEYQEAEENLNKAQE
-454 NEALANASGHELT
+454 
-467 DDMYNALAEQ
+467 EQ
-477 VQMSEK
+477 NS
-483 AIMGVAGLSDEW
+483 IL
-495 EKLQDV
+495 EKLSPRMQ
-501 ISNANGYSLDE
+501 
-512 LGNAVSD
+512 
-519 LKARFPQLS
+519 
-528 EEIDKYTQAQIRL
+528 T
-541 DYESEDA
+541 
-548 VDAFKQYQQ
+548 
-557 ALEEKN
+557 
-563 KAEKENEKILSSMG
+563 M
-577 SKTQAFAKSLQAMG
+577 AKSLGNMG
-591 AAGRVAATLIN
+591 AAGKLATTVIY
-602 GLAIALRGLGKALV
+602 GLATALKALAKV
-616 VIAVLQIL
+616 TIVLVALQL
-624 AEVLT
+624 MAEALDKLMDGFKWLGDAIKGWAGIMSDVDAKKLT
-629 LLTDGLKK
+629 NQLDTLQKKLDTLSREYEIQVK
-637 LGNALG
+637 LGN
-643 IGKAWDSLKQSVQNF
+643 
-658 FGVISGG
+658 
-665 QLKKLNNDLDTL
+665 
-677 EKKLDSLSKEYDIQ
+677 
-691 VKIGNMGDAE
+691 MGEAE
-701 AQLQRLNNQL
+701 AQLQKLKDQIQNIGE
-711 QLLAQTKELF
+711 TKVTL
-721 DKQDQF
+721 DADSKM
-727 SEWQKELQTQLDK
+727 SEWMKEMREQLDK
-740 TDSGWQDL
+740 TDSDWNDL
-748 TKTQQDA
+748 NKTQQDA

-778 QQQLEAIDKKLKE
+778 QQQLEAIDNKLKE

-797 KMAAIETVLS
+797 KLGAIDAVLS
-807 QDDEEVEKFLSQLS
+807 QDDESIEKFLDGLS
-821 DIDWDLNDIG
+821 DIDADLNDIG

-908 LHFTAKAGDSTGAQ
+908 LHFTAKPGDSTGAQ
-922 IAKQLEENA
+922 IAKQLEANA

-941 FADRKK
+941 IADRKQ
-947 QEAERLKS
+947 QEADRRKS

-968 AEAKKRARNETAA
+968 AEAKKRANNETAA
-981 RLEAMEDGMEK
+981 RLEAMEDGMDK

-1017 INTIYDRQILEV
+1017 INIIYDRQILEV
-1029 KKKYAKYLEDLQR
+1029 KKKYAKYVEDLQR
-1042 DHNERLM
+1042 EHNERLM
-1049 NIATQFLENWKNI
+1049 SIATQFLENWKNI
-1062 QREIEDTRTDTSMG
+1062 QREIEDTRADTSMG
-1076 NIENKNIT
+1076 NAENKNIT
-1084 VKQSISYDTN
+1084 VKQNISYDTN

-1107 YYEQLKQSEIQ
+1107 YYEELKQSEIQ

-1165 EKVEAHQ
+1165 EKVDAHQ
-1172 ITEEEANKVLQETR
+1172 ITEQEANKVLQETR

-1235 EQRKVTQDFYNDIDS
+1235 EQRKVTQDFYNDIDGI
-1250 TMERTQKRKT
+1250 MERTQKRKT

-1318 DFGEEVKDKTDDLK
+1318 DFAEEVKDKTDDLK
-1332 DGLSNSFNTWMG
+1332 DGLSNSFNTWMS

-1359 MFDSIS
+1359 MFDTIS

-1376 AKLDKQ
+1376 EKLDKQ

-1465 KQQDALDKKRKQQ
+1465 KQQDALEKKRRQQ
-1478 EKRASIVQATIN
+1478 EKRASITQSIIN
-1490 TFTAVS
+1490 TFTAVN

-1534 KLDGPSHKNGGIPVG
+1534 KLDGPSHKEGGIPVG

>member
-1 MAKDRKVFSITING
+1 MAKDKKVFQIQING

-28 QLREAE
+28 QLRDAE

-102 QNKEALDDIKQE
+102 QNKETLDDIKQE

-170 KKAEEAYGQFG
+170 KKAEAAYGQLG
-181 RNVGNYTE
+181 RNVGNYTQ
-189 SVLEALRQWD
+189 SFLEALRQWD
-199 EEKDFNVDLNTSGA
+199 EEKDFNVDLNISGA
-213 ENSLNDLKAQ
+213 EKSLNDLKAQ
-223 LRELKQ
+223 LIEAKR

-408 WAQFAQKGND
+408 WGKLAQSADNAMNKMVSPLSNLKDATAAVREYIKANEELSKSKEKIASLTKNFNEIIKEDTESRYERMSLLQQEIEKIAGMSSEWQNLED
-418 ALNWLVSWSDGI
+418 ALQSMDDVDEFGNVQTALDALI
-430 LKATKDTKDFIEVQ
+430 AKFPELEEKATQYVNAVNNIDTASERAAQ
-444 KTLQKAQEQY
+444 TYHEYQEAEENLNKAQE
-454 NEALANASGHELT
+454 
-467 DDMYNALAEQ
+467 EQ
-477 VQMSEK
+477 NS
-483 AIMGVAGLSDEW
+483 IL
-495 EKLQDV
+495 EKLSPRMQ
-501 ISNANGYSLDE
+501 
-512 LGNAVSD
+512 
-519 LKARFPQLS
+519 
-528 EEIDKYTQAQIRL
+528 T
-541 DYESEDA
+541 
-548 VDAFKQYQQ
+548 
-557 ALEEKN
+557 
-563 KAEKENEKILSSMG
+563 M
-577 SKTQAFAKSLQAMG
+577 AKSLGNMG
-591 AAGRVAATLIN
+591 AAGKLATTVIY
-602 GLAIALRGLGKALV
+602 GLATALKALAKV
-616 VIAVLQIL
+616 TIVLVALQL
-624 AEVLT
+624 MAEALDKLMDGFKWLGDAIKGWAGIMSDVDAKKLT
-629 LLTDGLKK
+629 NQLDTLQKKLDTLSREYEIQVK
-637 LGNALG
+637 LGN
-643 IGKAWDSLKQSVQNF
+643 
-658 FGVISGG
+658 
-665 QLKKLNNDLDTL
+665 
-677 EKKLDSLSKEYDIQ
+677 
-691 VKIGNMGDAE
+691 MGEAE
-701 AQLQRLNNQL
+701 AQLQKLKDQIQNIGE
-711 QLLAQTKELF
+711 TKVTL
-721 DKQDQF
+721 DADSKM
-727 SEWQKELQTQLDK
+727 SEWMKEMREQLDK
-740 TDSGWQDL
+740 TDSDWNDL
-748 TKTQQDA
+748 NKTQQDA

-778 QQQLEAIDKKLKE
+778 QQQLEAIDNKLKE

-797 KMAAIETVLS
+797 KLGAIDAVLS
-807 QDDEEVEKFLSQLS
+807 QDDESIEKFLDGLS
-821 DIDWDLNDIG
+821 DIDADLNDIG

-908 LHFTAKAGDSTGAQ
+908 LHFTAKPGDSTGAQ
-922 IAKQLEENA
+922 IAKQLEANA

-941 FADRKK
+941 IADRKQ
-947 QEAERLKS
+947 QEADRRKS

-968 AEAKKRARNETAA
+968 AEAKKRANNETAA

-992 EIALLEQK
+992 EIAILEQK

-1005 EEAKETGKRVED
+1005 ENAKETGKRVED

-1029 KKKYAKYLEDLQR
+1029 KKKYAKYVEDLQR
-1042 DHNERLM
+1042 EHNERLM
-1049 NIATQFLENWKNI
+1049 SIATQFLENWKNI
-1062 QREIEDTRTDTSMG
+1062 QREIEDTRADTSMG
-1076 NIENKNIT
+1076 NAENKNIT
-1084 VKQSISYDTN
+1084 VKQNISYDTN

-1165 EKVEAHQ
+1165 EKVDAHQ
-1172 ITEEEANKVLQETR
+1172 ITEQEANKVLQETR

-1250 TMERTQKRKT
+1250 IMERTQKRKT

-1278 LDATKEVAN
+1278 LNATKEVAN

-1318 DFGEEVKDKTDDLK
+1318 DFAEQVKDKTDDLK

-1359 MFDSIS
+1359 MFDTIS

-1465 KQQDALDKKRKQQ
+1465 KQQDALEKKRRQQ
-1478 EKRASIVQATIN
+1478 EKRASITQSIIN
-1490 TFTAVS
+1490 TFTAVN

-1534 KLDGPSHKNGGIPVG
+1534 KLDGPSHKEGGIPVG

>member
-1 MAKDRKVFSITING
+1 MAKDKKVFQIQING

-28 QLREAE
+28 QLRDAE
-34 GIIKNLSNAKIDVKV
+34 GIIKNLSNAKIDVKI
-49 STGKATTTE
+49 STGKPTTTE

-199 EEKDFNVDLNTSGA
+199 EEKDFNVDFNISGA

-223 LRELKQ
+223 LRELKR

-348 KVIGVMKGLSSLA
+348 KVIGVMKGLSSRA

-408 WAQFAQKGND
+408 WGKFAQKGND
-418 ALNWLVSWSDGI
+418 VLNWFVSLSDGI
-430 LKATKDTKDFIEVQ
+430 LKATKSTKEFIEAQ
-444 KTLQKAQEQY
+444 KTLQKAQE
-454 NEALANASGHELT
+454 EIKNAFTNVASHQLT
-467 DDMYNALAEQ
+467 DDAYNALVEQ
-477 VQMSEK
+477 IQMSQQ
-483 AIMGVAGLSDEW
+483 AINDVAGLSDEW
-495 EKLQDV
+495 TKLQNV
-501 ISNANGYSLDE
+501 ISKTNGYSLDE
-512 LGNAVSD
+512 LADAVSD
-519 LKARFPQLS
+519 LKAKFPQLS
-528 EEIDKYTQAQIRL
+528 EEIDNYTQAEMMLIN
-541 DYESEDA
+541 ESDKATDTFRE
-548 VDAFKQYQQ
+548 FYQ
-557 ALEEKN
+557 ALKKKQ
-563 KAEKENEKILSSMG
+563 KAEEENEKILSSMG

-591 AAGRVAATLIN
+591 VVGRGVAVVIN
-602 GLAIALRGLGKALV
+602 GLTIALKALSKTLV
-616 VIAVLQIL
+616 VAV
-624 AEVLT
+624 A
-629 LLTDGLKK
+629 
-637 LGNALG
+637 
-643 IGKAWDSLKQSVQNF
+643 
-658 FGVISGG
+658 
-665 QLKKLNNDLDTL
+665 
-677 EKKLDSLSKEYDIQ
+677 
-691 VKIGNMGDAE
+691 
-701 AQLQRLNNQL
+701 L
-711 QLLAQTKELF
+711 QLLAEAVEFLMDGLKALWSLAKTPFEWLTFQQGEKDAKKLVSQIDSL
-721 DKQDQF
+721 DKKLNGLKQEREIQIKLGNVGEVEGQLKDLQDQIDMLKNQKITF
-727 SEWQKELQTQLDK
+727 DTDREFGEWQKQLVEAFKNIDKADSDWQKLTQSEK
-740 TDSGWQDL
+740 E
-748 TKTQQDA
+748 A
-755 AEGLQALTKVNKD
+755 AEA
-768 FIDSLKNKTP
+768 
-778 QQQLEAIDKKLKE
+778 LEAIAKIDPVFFKQLEGLGPEKQLEKINEELKK
-791 IGLDSN
+791 IGLNSVNMSSLESMDT
-797 KMAAIETVLS
+797 KALEELLEKLS
-807 QDDEEVEKFLSQLS
+807 G
-821 DIDWDLNDIG
+821 IDVDLND
-831 VTGAKTFGRLAT
+831 VKANSVEAFAEFGKA
-843 DIAKARDAA
+843 IMKARQDTANAA
-852 AAAIA
+852 AR
-857 MIKADLK
+857 MKKDLV
-864 SLENQNIQLKLQLD
+864 SLTQREYQLKLSLND
-878 PTNANLAFQSAISS
+878 DDIKTRLEIVRLEMEAL
-892 MAAMAQKYG
+892 
-901 IMMSPDG
+901 
-908 LHFTAKAGDSTGAQ
+908 
-922 IAKQLEENA
+922 AKQYGF
-931 KLQKQITDKQ
+931 TMG
-941 FADRKK
+941 KK
-947 QEAERLKS
+947 GNRSVVVKKGGKFTKE
-955 ERERAANEAKQAA
+955 ERAIAQRILAINNLEIKAAKQANKA
-968 AEAKKRARNETAA
+968 AQDRKNKETADGQKQAVEDAKKLSRAETAA

-992 EIALLEQK
+992 EIAILEQK

-1005 EEAKETGKRVED
+1005 EDAKETGKRVVD
-1017 INTIYDRQILEV
+1017 INIIYDRQILEV
-1029 KKKYAKYLEDLQR
+1029 KKKYAKYVEDLQR
-1042 DHNERLM
+1042 EHNERLM
-1049 NIATQFLENWKNI
+1049 SIATQFLENWKNI
-1062 QREIEDTRTDTSMG
+1062 QREIEDTRADTSMG
-1076 NIENKNIT
+1076 NAENKNIT
-1084 VKQSISYDTN
+1084 VKQNISYNTN

-1129 AAQRNYQ
+1129 SAQRNYQ
-1136 RQLEDEEARF
+1136 RQLEDENARF

-1165 EKVEAHQ
+1165 EKVDAHQ

-1235 EQRKVTQDFYNDIDS
+1235 EQRQVTQDFYNDIDS
-1250 TMERTQKRKT
+1250 IMERTQKRKT

-1318 DFGEEVKDKTDDLK
+1318 DFAEEVKDKTDDLK
-1332 DGLSNSFNTWMG
+1332 DGLSNSFNTWMS

-1359 MFDSIS
+1359 MFDTIS

-1376 AKLDKQ
+1376 EKLDKQ
-1382 QELLDAELEMIEEN
+1382 QEILDAELEMIEEN

-1465 KQQDALDKKRKQQ
+1465 KQQDALEKKRRQQ

-1490 TFTAVS
+1490 TFAAVS

-1534 KLDGPSHKNGGIPVG
+1534 KLDGPSHKEGGIPVG

>member
-1 MAKDRKVFSITING
+1 MAKEKRIFQIQING

-28 QLREAE
+28 QLRDAE
-34 GIIKNLSNAKIDVKV
+34 GIIKNLANAKIDVKV

-68 SKVQLDIEKEKTKQ
+68 NKVQLDIEKEKTKQ
-82 IEMQTEALREQYIQ
+82 IEMQNEGLREQYIQ

-102 QNKEALDDIKQE
+102 QNKETLDDIKQE
-114 AKGYVEVVDGVKEY
+114 AKGYVEVVDGVKQY

-143 KELRNTDMDTEAFK
+143 KELRNTDMDNEAFK
-157 ELTDRAGELNEKL
+157 QLTERAGELNEKL
-170 KKAEEAYGQFG
+170 KKAEAAYGQFG
-181 RNVGNYTE
+181 RNVGNYTQ
-189 SVLEALRQWD
+189 SFLEALRQWD
-199 EEKDFNVDLNTSGA
+199 EEKDFNVDLNISGA
-213 ENSLNDLKAQ
+213 EKSLNDLKAQ
-223 LRELKQ
+223 LIEAKR

-265 GAEANSAFTGRFTT
+265 GEEANSSFTGRFTA

-285 ASFSNASEACEAL
+285 TSFTNAAEACEAL
-298 RKKLVAMRVAGEE
+298 RKRLVAMRVSGEE
-311 NTPMYQEIIQ
+311 NTPVYQEIIQ

-348 KVIGVMKGLSSLA
+348 KVISVMKGLSSLA

-418 ALNWLVSWSDGI
+418 ALNWLFSWSDGI
-430 LKATKDTKDFIEVQ
+430 LKATKNTKDFIEAQ
-444 KTLQKAQEQY
+444 KILQKAQEEL
-454 NEALANASGHELT
+454 NDALANLPSNALT
-467 DDMYNALAEQ
+467 DEMYNALAEQ
-477 VQMSEK
+477 VQMSEQ
-483 AIMGVAGLSDEW
+483 AIKGVAGLSDEW

-501 ISNANGYSLDE
+501 ISNANGYRLDE

-528 EEIDKYTQAQIRL
+528 EEIDKYTEAQIRL
-541 DYESEDA
+541 DYESQDA

-557 ALEEKN
+557 ALEKKN
-563 KAEKENEKILSSMG
+563 KAEKESDNLLSSMG
-577 SKTQAFAKSLQAMG
+577 PKTQAFAKSLQAMG
-591 AAGRVAATLIN
+591 VVGRGAAVAIN
-602 GLAIALRGLGKALV
+602 LVTTALKALGKALV
-616 VIAVLQIL
+616 VIAVLQVL
-624 AEVLT
+624 AEVLDKLTEGVKSAFDWFKGLFGIMSEGDAKKLTNQLDNLQKKLDT
-629 LLTDGLKK
+629 LSREYEIQVK
-637 LGNALG
+637 LGN
-643 IGKAWDSLKQSVQNF
+643 
-658 FGVISGG
+658 
-665 QLKKLNNDLDTL
+665 
-677 EKKLDSLSKEYDIQ
+677 
-691 VKIGNMGDAE
+691 MGEAE
-701 AQLQRLNNQL
+701 AQLQKLKDQIQNIGETKVTL
-711 QLLAQTKELF
+711 DADSKMSEWTKELR
-721 DKQDQF
+721 
-727 SEWQKELQTQLDK
+727 EQLDK
-740 TDSGWQDL
+740 TDSDWNDL
-748 TKTQQDA
+748 NKTQQDA
-755 AEGLQALTKVNKD
+755 AEGLQALTKVNKE

-797 KMAAIETVLS
+797 KLGAIDAVLS
-807 QDDEEVEKFLSQLS
+807 QDDESIQKFLDGLS
-821 DIDWDLNDIG
+821 DIDMDLNDIG
-831 VTGAKTFGRLAT
+831 VTGAKAFGRMAT
-843 DIAKARDAA
+843 DIAKAREAA

-908 LHFTAKAGDSTGAQ
+908 LHFTAKPGDSTGAQ

-941 FADRKK
+941 IADRKK
-947 QEAERLKS
+947 QEADRKKS
-955 ERERAANEAKQAA
+955 ERERVANEAKQAA
-968 AEAKKRARNETAA
+968 AEAKKRARAETAA
-981 RLEAMEDGMEK
+981 RLEAMEDGMDK

-1029 KKKYAKYLEDLQR
+1029 KKKYAKYIEDLQR
-1042 DHNERLM
+1042 EHNERLM

-1062 QREIEDTRTDTSMG
+1062 QREIEDTRADTSMG
-1076 NIENKNIT
+1076 NVENKNIT
-1084 VKQSISYDTN
+1084 VKQNISYDTN
-1094 TQGSSE
+1094 TQGSRE
-1100 GINAQKK
+1100 GIDAQKK

-1129 AAQRNYQ
+1129 SAQRNYQ
-1136 RQLEDEEARF
+1136 RQLEDEDARF

-1165 EKVEAHQ
+1165 EKVDAHQ
-1172 ITEEEANKVLQETR
+1172 ITEQEANKVLQETR

-1235 EQRKVTQDFYNDIDS
+1235 EQRQVTQDFYNDID
-1250 TMERTQKRKT
+1250 TIMERTQKRKT

-1318 DFGEEVKDKTDDLK
+1318 DFAEEVKDKTDDLK
-1332 DGLSNSFNTWMG
+1332 DGLSNSFNTWMS

-1359 MFDSIS
+1359 MFDTIS

-1465 KQQDALDKKRKQQ
+1465 KQQDALERKRRQQ

-1490 TFTAVS
+1490 TFAAVS

-1534 KLDGPSHKNGGIPVG
+1534 KLDGPSHKEGGIPVG

-1595 GKTPLINRT
+1595 GKTPLINRQ

-1617 LSVDVKSLMNNAQAQ
+1617 LSVDVKSLMNNVQAQ

>member
-1 MAKDRKVFSITING
+1 MAKEKKVFQIQING
-15 ITESV
+15 ITESI

-28 QLREAE
+28 QLRDAE

-102 QNKEALDDIKQE
+102 QNKETLDDIKQE

-199 EEKDFNVDLNTSGA
+199 EEKDFNVDFNISGA

-223 LRELKQ
+223 LRELKR
-229 YWANL
+229 YWSNL

-408 WAQFAQKGND
+408 WGKFAQKGND
-418 ALNWLVSWSDGI
+418 ALNWLTSWSDGI
-430 LKATKDTKDFIEVQ
+430 LKATENTKEFIDAQ
-444 KTLQKAQEQY
+444 KNLQKAQEEIKGAFT
-454 NEALANASGHELT
+454 NVASHQLT
-467 DDMYNALAEQ
+467 DDAYNALVEQ
-477 VQMSEK
+477 IQMSQQ
-483 AIMGVAGLSDEW
+483 AINDVAGLSDEW
-495 EKLQDV
+495 AKLQDV
-501 ISNANGYSLDE
+501 ISKTNGYSLDE
-512 LGNAVSD
+512 LGDAVSD
-519 LKARFPQLS
+519 LKAKFPQLS
-528 EEIDKYTQAQIRL
+528 EEIDKYTQAQMML
-541 DYESEDA
+541 DYESNET
-548 VDAFKQYQQ
+548 VDAFNQYEQ
-557 ALEEKN
+557 ALKKKEK
-563 KAEKENEKILSSMG
+563 ADEENEKILSSMG
-577 SKTQAFAKSLQAMG
+577 PKTQAFAKSLQTLG
-591 AAGRVAATLIN
+591 VVGRGVAVVIN
-602 GLAIALRGLGKALV
+602 GLTIALKALSKAV
-616 VIAVLQIL
+616 VVMIA
-624 AEVLT
+624 
-629 LLTDGLKK
+629 
-637 LGNALG
+637 
-643 IGKAWDSLKQSVQNF
+643 
-658 FGVISGG
+658 
-665 QLKKLNNDLDTL
+665 
-677 EKKLDSLSKEYDIQ
+677 
-691 VKIGNMGDAE
+691 
-701 AQLQRLNNQL
+701 L
-711 QLLAQTKELF
+711 QLLAEAVEGLMNLLKAVWNWAKSPLEWVSFQQGEKDAKKLVSQVDSLNKKLNGLKQEREIQIKLGNVGEVEAQIK
-721 DKQDQF
+721 DIQDQF
-727 SEWQKELQTQLDK
+727 NMLKNQKITFDTDREFGEWQKQLIETFKNIDK
-740 TDSGWQDL
+740 TDSSWQKL
-748 TKTQQDA
+748 TQSEKEA
-755 AEGLQALTKVNKD
+755 AEA
-768 FIDSLKNKTP
+768 
-778 QQQLEAIDKKLKE
+778 LEAIANIDPEFFKQLEGLGPEEQLEKINEELKK
-791 IGLDSN
+791 IGLNSINMSSLESMDT
-797 KMAAIETVLS
+797 KALEELLEKLS
-807 QDDEEVEKFLSQLS
+807 G
-821 DIDWDLNDIG
+821 IDVDLND
-831 VTGAKTFGRLAT
+831 VKVNSVEAFAEFGKA
-843 DIAKARDAA
+843 IMKARQDTANAA
-852 AAAIA
+852 AR
-857 MIKADLK
+857 MKKDLV
-864 SLENQNIQLKLQLD
+864 SLTQREYQLKLSLND
-878 PTNANLAFQSAISS
+878 DAIKTRLEIVRLE
-892 MAAMAQKYG
+892 MEA
-901 IMMSPDG
+901 
-908 LHFTAKAGDSTGAQ
+908 L
-922 IAKQLEENA
+922 AKQYGFTMGKKGNRSVVVKKGGKFTKEERAIAQRILAINNLEIKAA
-931 KLQKQITDKQ
+931 KEANKAARDRKNKETADGQKQAVED
-941 FADRKK
+941 
-947 QEAERLKS
+947 
-955 ERERAANEAKQAA
+955 
-968 AEAKKRARNETAA
+968 AKKLSRAETAA
-981 RLEAMEDGMEK
+981 RLEAMEDGMDK

-1029 KKKYAKYLEDLQR
+1029 KKKYAKYIEDLQR
-1042 DHNERLM
+1042 EHNERLM
-1049 NIATQFLENWKNI
+1049 SIATQFLENWKNI
-1062 QREIEDTRTDTSMG
+1062 QREIEDTKADTSMG
-1076 NIENKNIT
+1076 NAENKNIT
-1084 VKQSISYDTN
+1084 VKQNISYDTN
-1094 TQGSSE
+1094 TQGSRE

-1107 YYEQLKQSEIQ
+1107 YYEELKQSEIQ

-1129 AAQRNYQ
+1129 TAQRNYQ
-1136 RQLEDEEARF
+1136 RQLEDEDARF

-1165 EKVEAHQ
+1165 EKVDAHQ
-1172 ITEEEANKVLQETR
+1172 ISEEEANKVLQETR

-1212 AVLMNIELQ
+1212 AVLKNIELQ
-1221 YNEERKAATASALE
+1221 YNEERKTATASALE
-1235 EQRKVTQDFYNDIDS
+1235 KQRQATQDFYNDID
-1250 TMERTQKRKT
+1250 TVMERTQKRKT

-1267 YGAYRKSLQDA
+1267 YGDYRKSLQNA
-1278 LDATKEVAN
+1278 LNSTKEVAK

-1311 KAKKELD
+1311 KSKKELD
-1318 DFGEEVKDKTDDLK
+1318 DFAEEVKDKTDDLK
-1332 DGLSNSFNTWMG
+1332 DGLSNSFNTWMS

-1365 EMYTRQLDAEQ
+1365 ELYTRQLDAEQ

-1465 KQQDALDKKRKQQ
+1465 KQQDALEKKRRQQ

-1522 AQIASQQYGKGG
+1522 AQISSQQYGNGGLLKG
-1534 KLDGPSHKNGGIPVG
+1534 KLHSQGGMKIQG
-1549 NTGITVEGNEY
+1549 TNMEVEGGEY
-1560 IIRKES
+1560 VTNRAS
-1566 TMPNLPLLEY
+1566 TNANLPLLEY
-1576 INSSQ
+1576 INSN
-1581 RRLTKDDL
+1581 RRTLTKDDL
-1589 IRFYDN
+1589 IKFYDN
-1595 GKTPLINRT
+1595 GKTTLINRP
-1604 MTTKFAEGGELPQ
+1604 MQTKFEEGGQLPQ

>member
-1 MAKDRKVFSITING
+1 MSNLKREFTIQING
-15 ITESV
+15 ITQSV
-20 DAVKSLNE
+20 DAVKTLKSELQDCEN
-28 QLREAE
+28 
-34 GIIKNLSNAKIDVKV
+34 IIKNLSNAKIDVKV

-114 AKGYVEVVDGVKEY
+114 AKGYVDVVDGVKQY

-143 KELRNTDMDTEAFK
+143 KELRNTDMGTDAFK

-199 EEKDFNVDLNTSGA
+199 EERDFNVDLNTSGA
-213 ENSLNDLKAQ
+213 EKSLNGLKAQ

-254 IEDMESNLKDV
+254 IEDMESSLKDV

-348 KVIGVMKGLSSLA
+348 KVISVMKGLSSLA

-418 ALNWLVSWSDGI
+418 ALNWLFSWSDST
-430 LKATKDTKDFIEVQ
+430 LKATKNTKDFIESQ
-444 KTLQKAQEQY
+444 RTLQKAQEEL
-454 NEALANASGHELT
+454 NEALANASSYELT

-477 VQMSEK
+477 VQMSEQ
-483 AIMGVAGLSDEW
+483 AIKGVAGLSDEW
-495 EKLQDV
+495 EKLQNV
-501 ISNANGYSLDE
+501 ISKADGYSLDE

-528 EEIDKYTQAQIRL
+528 EEIDKYTEAQIRL
-541 DYESEDA
+541 DYESDDA

-557 ALEEKN
+557 ALEKKN
-563 KAEKENEKILSSMG
+563 KAEKESDNLLSSMG
-577 SKTQAFAKSLQAMG
+577 PKTQAFAKSLQGMG
-591 AAGRVAATLIN
+591 TAGRYAAVGIN
-602 GLAIALRGLGKALV
+602 LFTTALKMLGKALV
-616 VIAVLQIL
+616 VIAVLQVL
-624 AEVLT
+624 AEALDKLT
-629 LLTDGLKK
+629 QGVKNAFDWFKGLFGIMSEGDAKKLTNQLDSLQKKLDTLSRKYEIQVK
-637 LGNALG
+637 LGN
-643 IGKAWDSLKQSVQNF
+643 
-658 FGVISGG
+658 
-665 QLKKLNNDLDTL
+665 
-677 EKKLDSLSKEYDIQ
+677 
-691 VKIGNMGDAE
+691 MGEAE
-701 AQLQRLNNQL
+701 AQLQKLKDQIQNIGE
-711 QLLAQTKELF
+711 TKVTL
-721 DKQDQF
+721 DADSKM
-727 SEWQKELQTQLDK
+727 SEWMKEMREQLDK
-740 TDSGWQDL
+740 TDSDWNDL
-748 TKTQQDA
+748 NKTQQDA

-778 QQQLEAIDKKLKE
+778 QQQLEAIDNKLKE

-797 KMAAIETVLS
+797 KLGAIDAVLS
-807 QDDEEVEKFLSQLS
+807 QDDESIQKFLDGLS
-821 DIDWDLNDIG
+821 DIDADLNDIG
-831 VTGAKTFGRLAT
+831 VTGAKVFGRMAT
-843 DIAKARDAA
+843 DIAKAREAA

-908 LHFTAKAGDSTGAQ
+908 LHFTAKPGDSTGAQ

-941 FADRKK
+941 IADRKK
-947 QEAERLKS
+947 QEADRIKS

-1017 INTIYDRQILEV
+1017 INTIYDRQILDV

-1062 QREIEDTRTDTSMG
+1062 QREIEDTRADTSMG
-1076 NIENKNIT
+1076 NAENKNIT
-1084 VKQSISYDTN
+1084 VKQNISYDTN
-1094 TQGSSE
+1094 TQGSKE
-1100 GINAQKK
+1100 GIDAQKK

-1129 AAQRNYQ
+1129 AAQRDYQ

-1165 EKVEAHQ
+1165 EKVDAHQ
-1172 ITEEEANKVLQETR
+1172 ITEQEANKVLQETR
-1186 DEYLKGEEKD
+1186 DEYLKGEQKD

-1250 TMERTQKRKT
+1250 IMERTQKRKT

-1267 YGAYRKSLQDA
+1267 YGAYRQSLQDA

-1332 DGLSNSFNTWMG
+1332 DGLSNSFNTWMS

-1465 KQQDALDKKRKQQ
+1465 KQQDALEKKRRQQ
-1478 EKRASIVQATIN
+1478 EKRASITQSIIN
-1490 TFTAVS
+1490 TFTAVN

-1522 AQIASQQYGKGG
+1522 AQISAQQYGKGG

-1617 LSVDVKSLMNNAQAQ
+1617 LSVDVKSLMNNVQAQ

>member
-1 MAKDRKVFSITING
+1 MAKDKKVFQIQING

-28 QLREAE
+28 QLRDAE

-199 EEKDFNVDLNTSGA
+199 EEKDFNVDFNISGA

-348 KVIGVMKGLSSLA
+348 KVISVMKGLSSLA

-418 ALNWLVSWSDGI
+418 ALNWLFSWSDNI
-430 LKATKDTKDFIEVQ
+430 LKATKNTKDFIEVQ
-444 KTLQKAQEQY
+444 KTLQNAQEQY
-454 NEALANASGHELT
+454 NEALANASSNELT
-467 DDMYNALAEQ
+467 DEMYNALAEQ

-483 AIMGVAGLSDEW
+483 AIIGIAGLSDEW
-495 EKLQDV
+495 AKLQDV
-501 ISNANGYSLDE
+501 ISNVHGYRLDE
-512 LGNAVSD
+512 LGDAVSD

-528 EEIDKYTQAQIRL
+528 EEIDKYAQAQIRL
-541 DYESEDA
+541 DYESDDA

-563 KAEKENEKILSSMG
+563 KAEKENERILSSMG

-591 AAGRVAATLIN
+591 AVGRGAAVAIN
-602 GLAIALRGLGKALV
+602 MVAVSLKMLGKALV
-616 VIAVLQIL
+616 VVA
-624 AEVLT
+624 A
-629 LLTDGLKK
+629 
-637 LGNALG
+637 
-643 IGKAWDSLKQSVQNF
+643 
-658 FGVISGG
+658 
-665 QLKKLNNDLDTL
+665 
-677 EKKLDSLSKEYDIQ
+677 
-691 VKIGNMGDAE
+691 
-701 AQLQRLNNQL
+701 L
-711 QLLAQTKELF
+711 QLLAEGVELLTNALKTLWSWAKTPF
-721 DKQDQF
+721 EILSFQQ
-727 SEWQKELQTQLDK
+727 SEK
-740 TDSGWQDL
+740 
-748 TKTQQDA
+748 DA
-755 AEGLQALTKVNKD
+755 KKLVSQ
-768 FIDSLKNKTP
+768 IDSLDKKLNGLKQEREIQIKLGNVGEVEGQLKDLQDQIDMLKNQKITFDTDREFGEW
-778 QQQLEAIDKKLKE
+778 QNQLIEAFKNIDKADSDWKKLTQTEKEAAEALEAIAKIDPAFFKELEGLGPEKQLEKINEELKK
-791 IGLDSN
+791 IGLNSINMSSLESMDT
-797 KMAAIETVLS
+797 KALEELLEKLS
-807 QDDEEVEKFLSQLS
+807 G
-821 DIDWDLNDIG
+821 IDVDLND
-831 VTGAKTFGRLAT
+831 VKVNSVEAFTEFGKALM
-843 DIAKARDAA
+843 KARQDTANAA
-852 AAAIA
+852 ARMKKDLASLTNRQYQLQLSLNDDDIKTRLEIVRLEMEALAKQYGFSMGKKGGRSVVVKKGGKFTEEERAIA
-857 MIKADLK
+857 QRILAINNLETKAAK
-864 SLENQNIQLKLQLD
+864 K
-878 PTNANLAFQSAISS
+878 ANKE
-892 MAAMAQKYG
+892 AQDRKNKE
-901 IMMSPDG
+901 
-908 LHFTAKAGDSTGAQ
+908 TADQ
-922 IAKQLEENA
+922 QKQAVENA
-931 KLQKQITDKQ
+931 KKL
-941 FADRKK
+941 
-947 QEAERLKS
+947 S
-955 ERERAANEAKQAA
+955 RA
-968 AEAKKRARNETAA
+968 ETAA

-1005 EEAKETGKRVED
+1005 EEAKETGKRVVD

-1029 KKKYAKYLEDLQR
+1029 KKKYAKYIEDVEREHKKRLED
-1042 DHNERLM
+1042 
-1049 NIATQFLENWKNI
+1049 IAKDFLTSWSQI
-1062 QREIEDTRTDTSMG
+1062 QREIEDTRADTSMG
-1076 NIENKNIT
+1076 NAENKNIT
-1084 VKQSISYDTN
+1084 VKQNISYDTN

-1165 EKVEAHQ
+1165 EKVDAHQ
-1172 ITEEEANKVLQETR
+1172 ITEQEANKVLQETR

-1250 TMERTQKRKT
+1250 IMERTQKRKT

-1318 DFGEEVKDKTDDLK
+1318 DFSEEVKDKTDDLK

-1359 MFDSIS
+1359 MFDTIS

-1376 AKLDKQ
+1376 EKLDKQ
-1382 QELLDAELEMIEEN
+1382 QEILDAELEMIEEN

-1465 KQQDALDKKRKQQ
+1465 KQQDALDKKRRQQ

-1490 TFTAVS
+1490 TFAAVS

-1511 GVALGLGMANV
+1511 AVALGLGMANV

-1534 KLDGPSHKNGGIPVG
+1534 KLDGPSHKEGGIPVG

-1566 TMPNLPLLEY
+1566 TMPNLPLLDY

>member
-1 MAKDRKVFSITING
+1 MAKEKRIFQIQING
-15 ITESV
+15 ITESI

-28 QLREAE
+28 QLRDAE

-82 IEMQTEALREQYIQ
+82 VEMQNDALREQYVE
-96 REQLKQ
+96 RERLKQ
-102 QNKEALDDIKQE
+102 ANKESLDDIKQE

-143 KELRNTDMDTEAFK
+143 KELRNTDMDTNAFK

-181 RNVGNYTE
+181 RNVGNYTQ

-223 LRELKQ
+223 LMELKK

-265 GAEANSAFTGRFTT
+265 GEEANSAFTGRFTT

-285 ASFSNASEACEAL
+285 TSFSNASEACEAL
-298 RKKLVAMRVAGEE
+298 RKKLVAMRVSGEE

-418 ALNWLVSWSDGI
+418 ALNWLFSWSDGI
-430 LKATKDTKDFIEVQ
+430 LKATKNTKDFIEVQ
-444 KTLQKAQEQY
+444 KTLQNAQEQY
-454 NEALANASGHELT
+454 KEALANASAHELT

-477 VQMSEK
+477 VQMSEQ
-483 AIMGVAGLSDEW
+483 AIKGVAGLSDEW
-495 EKLQDV
+495 QKLQDV
-501 ISNANGYSLDE
+501 ISNPHGYRLDE

-541 DYESEDA
+541 DYESDDA

-563 KAEKENEKILSSMG
+563 KAEKESDNLLSSMG
-577 SKTQAFAKSLQAMG
+577 PKTKAFAKSLQAMG
-591 AAGRVAATLIN
+591 TKGRYAAVALNLLTTSLKM
-602 GLAIALRGLGKALV
+602 LGKALV
-616 VIAVLQIL
+616 VIAVLQVL
-624 AEVLT
+624 AEALDKLMNGFKWLGDAIKGLFGIMSEGDAKKLT
-629 LLTDGLKK
+629 NQLDTLQKKLDKLSREYEIQVK
-637 LGNALG
+637 LGN
-643 IGKAWDSLKQSVQNF
+643 
-658 FGVISGG
+658 
-665 QLKKLNNDLDTL
+665 
-677 EKKLDSLSKEYDIQ
+677 
-691 VKIGNMGDAE
+691 MGEAE
-701 AQLQRLNNQL
+701 AQLQKLKDQIQNIGETKVTL
-711 QLLAQTKELF
+711 DADSKMSEWTKELR
-721 DKQDQF
+721 
-727 SEWQKELQTQLDK
+727 EQLDK
-740 TDSGWQDL
+740 TDSDWNDL
-748 TKTQQDA
+748 NKTQQNA

-797 KMAAIETVLS
+797 KMGAIDAVLS
-807 QDDEEVEKFLSQLS
+807 QDDESIQKFLDGLS
-821 DIDWDLNDIG
+821 DIDADLNDIG
-831 VTGAKTFGRLAT
+831 VTGVKTFGRLAT
-843 DIAKARDAA
+843 DIAKAREAA
-852 AAAIA
+852 ASAIA

-892 MAAMAQKYG
+892 MASMAQKYG

-908 LHFTAKAGDSTGAQ
+908 LHFTAKPGDSTGAQ

-931 KLQKQITDKQ
+931 KLQKQIIDKQ
-941 FADRKK
+941 TADRV
-947 QEAERLKS
+947 KS
-955 ERERAANEAKQAA
+955 EKERVANEAKQSAE
-968 AEAKKRARNETAA
+968 EAKRRARNETAA
-981 RLEAMEDGMEK
+981 RLEAMEDGMDK

-1005 EEAKETGKRVED
+1005 EEAKETGKRVVD

-1029 KKKYAKYLEDLQR
+1029 KKKYAKYVEDLQR
-1042 DHNERLM
+1042 EHNERLM

-1062 QREIEDTRTDTSMG
+1062 QREIEDTRADTSMG
-1076 NIENKNIT
+1076 NAENKNIT

-1094 TQGSSE
+1094 TQGSKE

-1107 YYEQLKQSEIQ
+1107 YYEELKQSEIQ

-1129 AAQRNYQ
+1129 SAQRNYQ
-1136 RQLEDEEARF
+1136 RQLEDEDARF

-1165 EKVEAHQ
+1165 EKVDAHQ

-1186 DEYLKGEEKD
+1186 DEYLKGEQKD

-1221 YNEERKAATASALE
+1221 YNEERKTATASALE
-1235 EQRKVTQDFYNDIDS
+1235 EQRKVTQDFYNDID
-1250 TMERTQKRKT
+1250 TIMERTQKRKT

-1267 YGAYRKSLQDA
+1267 YGAYRQSLQDA
-1278 LDATKEVAN
+1278 LNSTKEVAN
-1287 QIESEKEALQNA
+1287 QIESEKEALQKA

-1311 KAKKELD
+1311 KSKKELD
-1318 DFGEEVKDKTDDLK
+1318 DFAEEVKDKTDDLK
-1332 DGLSNSFNTWMG
+1332 DGLSNSFNTWMS

-1365 EMYTRQLDAEQ
+1365 ELYTRQLDAEQ
-1376 AKLDKQ
+1376 EKLDKQ

-1465 KQQDALDKKRKQQ
+1465 KQQDALEKKRRQQ

-1511 GVALGLGMANV
+1511 AVALGLGMANV
-1522 AQIASQQYGKGG
+1522 AQISSQQYGKGG

-1589 IRFYDN
+1589 VRFYDN

>member
-1 MAKDRKVFSITING
+1 MAKEKKVFQIQING
-15 ITESV
+15 ITESI

-28 QLREAE
+28 QLRDAE
-34 GIIKNLSNAKIDVKV
+34 GIIKNLSNAKIAVKV

-143 KELRNTDMDTEAFK
+143 NELRNTDIGTDKFKDLTE
-157 ELTDRAGELNEKL
+157 RAGELNEKL

-199 EEKDFNVDLNTSGA
+199 EEKDFNVDFNISGA

-408 WAQFAQKGND
+408 WGKFAQSADNAVNKMLFPLSNLKDATAAVREYVKANEELNKVKVDFTLSEQELNRIAFIQSLNDQLYEQAQLSEQAIVSVAGMTDEWQKLDKVMQGND
-418 ALNWLVSWSDGI
+418 GSVEYIKEKIGPAMDE
-430 LKATKDTKDFIEVQ
+430 LKAKFPELRREIDTYVNAILGIDHSSDEVVRALQEQ
-444 KTLQKAQEQY
+444 KEAQEKLNKAQEEQNAILEKLSPRMQTMAKSLGNMGTMGKVATTFMYGLATALKALGKTLVVVAALQLLAEALDKLMDGFKWLGDAIKGLAGIMSDVDAKKLTNQLDTLQKKLDTLSREY
-454 NEALANASGHELT
+454 EI
-467 DDMYNALAEQ
+467 Q
-477 VQMSEK
+477 V
-483 AIMGVAGLSDEW
+483 
-495 EKLQDV
+495 
-501 ISNANGYSLDE
+501 
-512 LGNAVSD
+512 
-519 LKARFPQLS
+519 
-528 EEIDKYTQAQIRL
+528 
-541 DYESEDA
+541 
-548 VDAFKQYQQ
+548 
-557 ALEEKN
+557 
-563 KAEKENEKILSSMG
+563 
-577 SKTQAFAKSLQAMG
+577 
-591 AAGRVAATLIN
+591 
-602 GLAIALRGLGKALV
+602 
-616 VIAVLQIL
+616 
-624 AEVLT
+624 
-629 LLTDGLKK
+629 K
-637 LGNALG
+637 LGN
-643 IGKAWDSLKQSVQNF
+643 
-658 FGVISGG
+658 
-665 QLKKLNNDLDTL
+665 
-677 EKKLDSLSKEYDIQ
+677 
-691 VKIGNMGDAE
+691 MGEAE
-701 AQLQRLNNQL
+701 AQLQKLKDQIQNIGETKVTL
-711 QLLAQTKELF
+711 DADSKMSEWTKELR
-721 DKQDQF
+721 
-727 SEWQKELQTQLDK
+727 EQLDK
-740 TDSGWQDL
+740 TDSDWNDL
-748 TKTQQDA
+748 NKTQQNA

-797 KMAAIETVLS
+797 KLGAIDAVLS
-807 QDDEEVEKFLSQLS
+807 QDDESIQKFLDGLS
-821 DIDWDLNDIG
+821 DIDADLNDIG
-831 VTGAKTFGRLAT
+831 VTGVKTFGRMAT
-843 DIAKARDAA
+843 DIAKAREAA
-852 AAAIA
+852 ATAIA

-908 LHFTAKAGDSTGAQ
+908 LHFTAKPGDSTGAQ
-922 IAKQLEENA
+922 IAKQLEANA
-931 KLQKQITDKQ
+931 KLQKQIIDKQ
-941 FADRKK
+941 IADRNQ
-947 QEAERLKS
+947 QEADRRKS
-955 ERERAANEAKQAA
+955 ERERAAD
-968 AEAKKRARNETAA
+968 EAKKRARAETAA
-981 RLEAMEDGMEK
+981 RLEAMEDGMDK

-1005 EEAKETGKRVED
+1005 EEAKETGKRVVD

-1029 KKKYAKYLEDLQR
+1029 RKKYAKYIEDLQR
-1042 DHNERLM
+1042 EHNERLM

-1062 QREIEDTRTDTSMG
+1062 QREIEDTRADTSMG
-1076 NIENKNIT
+1076 NAENKNIT
-1084 VKQSISYDTN
+1084 VKQNISYDTN
-1094 TQGSSE
+1094 TQGSKE

-1107 YYEQLKQSEIQ
+1107 YYEELKQSEIQ

-1129 AAQRNYQ
+1129 SAQRNYQ

-1172 ITEEEANKVLQETR
+1172 IKEEEANKVLQETR

-1250 TMERTQKRKT
+1250 IMERTQKRKT

-1318 DFGEEVKDKTDDLK
+1318 DFAEEVKDKTDDLK
-1332 DGLSNSFNTWMG
+1332 DGLSNSFNTWMS

-1359 MFDSIS
+1359 MFDTIS

-1402 VTQEHND
+1402 VTQEHYDN
-1409 KVNSIEDELKSARGD
+1409 VNSIEDELKSARGD

-1465 KQQDALDKKRKQQ
+1465 KQQDALEKKRRQQ
-1478 EKRASIVQATIN
+1478 EKRASIIQATIN
-1490 TFTAVS
+1490 TFAAVS

-1522 AQIASQQYGKGG
+1522 AQIASQQYADGGLLKGKRHSQGG
-1534 KLDGPSHKNGGIPVG
+1534 MKIQGTNME
-1549 NTGITVEGNEY
+1549 VEGGEY
-1560 IIRKES
+1560 VTNRAS
-1566 TMPNLPLLEY
+1566 TNANLPLLEY
-1576 INSSQ
+1576 INSN
-1581 RRLTKDDL
+1581 RRTLTKDDL

-1595 GKTPLINRT
+1595 GKTTLINRP
-1604 MTTKFAEGGELPQ
+1604 MQTKFEEGGQLPQ

>member
-1 MAKDRKVFSITING
+1 MAKDKKVFQIQING

-28 QLREAE
+28 QLRDAE

-82 IEMQTEALREQYIQ
+82 VEIQNEALREQYIQ

-114 AKGYVEVVDGVKEY
+114 AKGYVEAVDGVKQY

-143 KELRNTDMDTEAFK
+143 KELRNTDMDDDAFK
-157 ELTDRAGELNEKL
+157 ELTERAGELNEKL

-199 EEKDFNVDLNTSGA
+199 EEKDFNVDFNISGA

-265 GAEANSAFTGRFTT
+265 GAEANSSFTGRFTT

-383 KFASLTMVIAGL
+383 KFASMTMVIAGL

-408 WAQFAQKGND
+408 WGKLAQNADMALNKMLSPLSNLKDATAAVREYVKANEELNKVKVDFTLSEQELNRIAFIQNLNDQLYEYIQLSEQAIKDVAGMSDEWKKLDQAMQGND
-418 ALNWLVSWSDGI
+418 GSVEYLHEKIGPAMND
-430 LKATKDTKDFIEVQ
+430 LKAKFPELTSEIDTYVNSILQIDHSSDEVVRALQEQ
-444 KTLQKAQEQY
+444 KEAQEKLNKAQE
-454 NEALANASGHELT
+454 
-467 DDMYNALAEQ
+467 EQ
-477 VQMSEK
+477 NS
-483 AIMGVAGLSDEW
+483 IL
-495 EKLQDV
+495 EKL
-501 ISNANGYSLDE
+501 SP
-512 LGNAVSD
+512 
-519 LKARFPQLS
+519 RM
-528 EEIDKYTQAQIRL
+528 QA
-541 DYESEDA
+541 
-548 VDAFKQYQQ
+548 
-557 ALEEKN
+557 
-563 KAEKENEKILSSMG
+563 M
-577 SKTQAFAKSLQAMG
+577 AKSLGNMG
-591 AAGRVAATLIN
+591 TKGKVAAFIIN
-602 GLAIALRGLGKALV
+602 GIAIALKGFFKTL
-616 VIAVLQIL
+616 AVF
-624 AEVLT
+624 A
-629 LLTDGLKK
+629 
-637 LGNALG
+637 A
-643 IGKAWDSLKQSVQNF
+643 
-658 FGVISGG
+658 
-665 QLKKLNNDLDTL
+665 
-677 EKKLDSLSKEYDIQ
+677 
-691 VKIGNMGDAE
+691 
-701 AQLQRLNNQL
+701 L
-711 QLLAQTKELF
+711 QLLAEGVELLTNGLKALWNLVKSPF
-721 DKQDQF
+721 EWASFQQGEKDAKKLVSQVDSLNKKLNGLKQEREIQVKLGNVGEVEAQIKDLQDQF
-727 SEWQKELQTQLDK
+727 DMLKNQKITFDTDREFGEWQKQLVETFKYIDK
-740 TDSGWQDL
+740 TDSSWQNL
-748 TKTQQDA
+748 TQSEKEA
-755 AEGLQALTKVNKD
+755 AEA
-768 FIDSLKNKTP
+768 
-778 QQQLEAIDKKLKE
+778 LEAIAKIDPEFFKQLEGLGPEEQLEKINEELKK
-791 IGLDSN
+791 IGLNSINMSSLESMDT
-797 KMAAIETVLS
+797 KALEELLEKLS
-807 QDDEEVEKFLSQLS
+807 G
-821 DIDWDLNDIG
+821 IDVDLND
-831 VTGAKTFGRLAT
+831 VKVNSVEAFAEFGKA
-843 DIAKARDAA
+843 IMKARQDTANAA
-852 AAAIA
+852 AR
-857 MIKADLK
+857 MKKDLA
-864 SLENQNIQLKLQLD
+864 SLTQREYQLKLSLND
-878 PTNANLAFQSAISS
+878 DDITTRLKIVKLEMEAL
-892 MAAMAQKYG
+892 
-901 IMMSPDG
+901 
-908 LHFTAKAGDSTGAQ
+908 
-922 IAKQLEENA
+922 AKQYGFTMGKKGNRSVVVKKGGKFTKEERAIAQRILAINNLEIKAA
-931 KLQKQITDKQ
+931 KEANKAAQDRKNKETADGQKQAVED
-941 FADRKK
+941 
-947 QEAERLKS
+947 
-955 ERERAANEAKQAA
+955 
-968 AEAKKRARNETAA
+968 AKKLSRAETAA
-981 RLEAMEDGMEK
+981 RLEAMEDGMDK
-992 EIALLEQK
+992 EIAILEQK

-1005 EEAKETGKRVED
+1005 EDAKETGKRVVD

-1029 KKKYAKYLEDLQR
+1029 KKKYAKYIEDLQR
-1042 DHNERLM
+1042 EHNERLM
-1049 NIATQFLENWKNI
+1049 TIATQFLENWKNI

-1076 NIENKNIT
+1076 NVENKNIT
-1084 VKQSISYDTN
+1084 VKQNISYDTN
-1094 TQGSSE
+1094 TQGSRE

-1129 AAQRNYQ
+1129 SAQRNYQ
-1136 RQLEDEEARF
+1136 RQLEDEDARF

-1221 YNEERKAATASALE
+1221 YNEERKSATASALE
-1235 EQRKVTQDFYNDIDS
+1235 EQRKVTQDFYNDID
-1250 TMERTQKRKT
+1250 TIMERTQKRKT

-1278 LDATKEVAN
+1278 LNSTQEVAN
-1287 QIESEKEALQNA
+1287 QIESEKEALQKA

-1311 KAKKELD
+1311 KSKKELD
-1318 DFGEEVKDKTDDLK
+1318 DFAEEVKDKTDDLK
-1332 DGLSNSFNTWMG
+1332 DGLSNSFNTWMS
-1344 GVMESINSYSSVLSG
+1344 GVMNSINSYSSVLSG

-1365 EMYTRQLDAEQ
+1365 ELYTRQLDAEQ

-1465 KQQDALDKKRKQQ
+1465 KQQDALEKKRRQQ

-1490 TFTAVS
+1490 TFAAVS

-1534 KLDGPSHKNGGIPVG
+1534 KLDGPSHKEGGIPVG

-1595 GKTPLINRT
+1595 GKTPLINRQ

-1617 LSVDVKSLMNNAQAQ
+1617 LSVDVKSLMNNVQAQ

>member
-1 MAKDRKVFSITING
+1 MAKDKKVFQIQING

-28 QLREAE
+28 QLRDAE

-49 STGKATTTE
+49 STGKATTE

-143 KELRNTDMDTEAFK
+143 KELRNTDMGTEAFE
-157 ELTDRAGELNEKL
+157 ELTERAGELNEKL

-199 EEKDFNVDLNTSGA
+199 EEKDFNVDFNISGA

-223 LRELKQ
+223 LRELKK

-348 KVIGVMKGLSSLA
+348 KVISVMKGLSSLA
-361 ALGQGISG
+361 ALGQGVSG
-369 LFGGASEDLDKFIQ
+369 LFGGASEDLDRFIQ

-408 WAQFAQKGND
+408 WGKFAQKGND
-418 ALNWLVSWSDGI
+418 ALNWLFSWSDGI
-430 LKATKDTKDFIEVQ
+430 LKATKSTKDFIDAQ
-444 KTLQKAQEQY
+444 KNLQKAQE
-454 NEALANASGHELT
+454 EAKSAFTNMTSHELT
-467 DDMYNALAEQ
+467 DDAYNALAEQ
-477 VQMSEK
+477 IQMSQQ
-483 AIMGVAGLSDEW
+483 AINDIAGLSDEW
-495 EKLQDV
+495 AKLQDV
-501 ISNANGYSLDE
+501 ISQTNGHSLDE
-512 LGNAVSD
+512 LGDAVSD
-519 LKARFPQLS
+519 LKAKFPQLS
-528 EEIDKYTQAQIRL
+528 EEIDNYTQAQMML
-541 DYESEDA
+541 DYESDKTIDTFREFYQA
-548 VDAFKQYQQ
+548 VRK
-557 ALEEKN
+557 KN
-563 KAEKENEKILSSMG
+563 KAEEENEKILSSMG
-577 SKTQAFAKSLQAMG
+577 SKTQAFAKSLQSMG
-591 AAGRVAATLIN
+591 VVGRGVAVIIN
-602 GLAIALRGLGKALV
+602 GLTIALKALSKTLV
-616 VIAVLQIL
+616 AVIALQLL
-624 AEVLT
+624 AEGLDK
-629 LLTDGLKK
+629 LMDGLKGLGDAIKGLFGIMSEGDAKKLTNQLDTLQKKLDTLSREYEIQVK
-637 LGNALG
+637 LGN
-643 IGKAWDSLKQSVQNF
+643 
-658 FGVISGG
+658 
-665 QLKKLNNDLDTL
+665 
-677 EKKLDSLSKEYDIQ
+677 
-691 VKIGNMGDAE
+691 MGEAE
-701 AQLQRLNNQL
+701 AQLQKLKDQIQNIGETKVTL
-711 QLLAQTKELF
+711 DADSKMSEWTKELR
-721 DKQDQF
+721 
-727 SEWQKELQTQLDK
+727 EQLDK
-740 TDSGWQDL
+740 TDSDWNDL
-748 TKTQQDA
+748 NKTQQNA
-755 AEGLQALTKVNKD
+755 AEGLQALTKVNKE

-797 KMAAIETVLS
+797 KMGAIDAVLS
-807 QDDEEVEKFLSQLS
+807 QDDESIEEFLDKLS
-821 DIDWDLNDIG
+821 DIDADLNDIG
-831 VTGAKTFGRLAT
+831 VTGVKTFGRMAT
-843 DIAKARDAA
+843 DIAKAREAA
-852 AAAIA
+852 ATAIA

-908 LHFTAKAGDSTGAQ
+908 LHFTAKPGDSTGAQ

-941 FADRKK
+941 IADRK
-947 QEAERLKS
+947 KS
-955 ERERAANEAKQAA
+955 ERERVANEAKQSVAD
-968 AEAKKRARNETAA
+968 AKKRARNETAA
-981 RLEAMEDGMEK
+981 RLEAMEDGMDK

-1029 KKKYAKYLEDLQR
+1029 KKKYAKYVEDLQR
-1042 DHNERLM
+1042 EHTKRLM
-1049 NIATQFLENWKNI
+1049 TIATQFLENWKNI
-1062 QREIEDTRTDTSMG
+1062 QREIEDTRADTSMG
-1076 NIENKNIT
+1076 NAENKNIT
-1084 VKQSISYDTN
+1084 VKQNISYDTN
-1094 TQGSSE
+1094 TQGSRE
-1100 GINAQKK
+1100 GIDAQKK

-1136 RQLEDEEARF
+1136 RQLEDEDARF

-1154 KELEELERSLK
+1154 KELDELERSLK
-1165 EKVEAHQ
+1165 EKIDAHQ

-1196 LQTHNEKMQS
+1196 LQIHNEKMQS

-1212 AVLMNIELQ
+1212 EVLMNIELQ
-1221 YNEERKAATASALE
+1221 YNEERKTATATALE

-1250 TMERTQKRKT
+1250 IMERTQKRKT

-1278 LDATKEVAN
+1278 LNSTQEVAN

-1318 DFGEEVKDKTDDLK
+1318 DFAEEVKDKTDDLK
-1332 DGLSNSFNTWMG
+1332 DGLSNSFNTWMS

-1365 EMYTRQLDAEQ
+1365 ELYTRQLDAEQ
-1376 AKLDKQ
+1376 EKLDKQ

-1441 QSIEKEKQLTEEKKK
+1441 QSIEKEKQLTEEKKR

-1465 KQQDALDKKRKQQ
+1465 KQQDALEKKRRQQ

-1522 AQIASQQYGKGG
+1522 AQISSQQYA
-1534 KLDGPSHKNGGIPVG
+1534 NGGLLNGKRHSQGGMKIQG
-1549 NTGITVEGNEY
+1549 TNMEVEGGEY
-1560 IIRKES
+1560 VTNRTS
-1566 TMPNLPLLEY
+1566 TSANLPLLEY
-1576 INSSQ
+1576 INSN
-1581 RRLTKDDL
+1581 RRTLTKDDL
-1589 IRFYDN
+1589 IKFYDN
-1595 GKTPLINRT
+1595 GKTTLINRP
-1604 MTTKFAEGGELPQ
+1604 MQTKFEEGGQLPQ
-1617 LSVDVKSLMNNAQAQ
+1617 LSVDVKSLMNNVQAQ

>member
-1 MAKDRKVFSITING
+1 MAKEKRIFQIQING

-28 QLREAE
+28 QLRDAE

-157 ELTDRAGELNEKL
+157 ELTERAGELNEKL

-199 EEKDFNVDLNTSGA
+199 EEKDFNVDFNISGA

-223 LRELKQ
+223 LRELKK

-254 IEDMESNLKDV
+254 IDDMESNLKDV

-348 KVIGVMKGLSSLA
+348 KVISVMKGLSSLA

-408 WAQFAQKGND
+408 WGKFAQNAD
-418 ALNWLVSWSDGI
+418 MALNKMLSPLSNIKDATAAVREYVKANEELNKVKADFTLSEQELNRIAFLQSLNEQLYEQIQLSEQAIVS
-430 LKATKDTKDFIEVQ
+430 
-444 KTLQKAQEQY
+444 
-454 NEALANASGHELT
+454 
-467 DDMYNALAEQ
+467 
-477 VQMSEK
+477 
-483 AIMGVAGLSDEW
+483 VAGMSDEW
-495 EKLQDV
+495 QKLDKALQGNDGSVEYMYEK
-501 ISNANGYSLDE
+501 IGPAMN
-512 LGNAVSD
+512 D
-519 LKARFPQLS
+519 LKAKFPDLRD
-528 EEIDKYTQAQIRL
+528 EIDKYVNSILSIDHSSDEVVRALKEQQEAQ
-541 DYESEDA
+541 
-548 VDAFKQYQQ
+548 
-557 ALEEKN
+557 EKLN
-563 KAEKENEKILSSMG
+563 KAQEEQNSILEKLGPRM
-577 SKTQAFAKSLQAMG
+577 QAMAKSLGNMG
-591 AAGRVAATLIN
+591 AKGRAAAVAIN
-602 GLAIALRGLGKALV
+602 LFAASLKALGKALV
-616 VIAVLQIL
+616 VIAVLQVL
-624 AEVLT
+624 AEALDKLMDGFKWLGDAIKGLFGIMSEGDAKKLT
-629 LLTDGLKK
+629 NQLDTLQKKLDTLNREYEIQVK
-637 LGNALG
+637 LGN
-643 IGKAWDSLKQSVQNF
+643 
-658 FGVISGG
+658 
-665 QLKKLNNDLDTL
+665 
-677 EKKLDSLSKEYDIQ
+677 
-691 VKIGNMGDAE
+691 MGEAE
-701 AQLQRLNNQL
+701 AQLQKLKDQIQNIGETKVTL
-711 QLLAQTKELF
+711 DADSKMSEWTKELR
-721 DKQDQF
+721 
-727 SEWQKELQTQLDK
+727 EELDK
-740 TDSGWQDL
+740 TDSDWQDL

-797 KMAAIETVLS
+797 KLGAIDAVLS
-807 QDDEEVEKFLSQLS
+807 QDDEEIEKFLDGLS
-821 DIDWDLNDIG
+821 DIDMDLNDIG
-831 VTGAKTFGRLAT
+831 VTGVKTFGRMAT
-843 DIAKARDAA
+843 DIAKAREAA

-908 LHFTAKAGDSTGAQ
+908 LHFTAKPGDSTGAQ

-931 KLQKQITDKQ
+931 KLQKQIIDKQ
-941 FADRKK
+941 TADRKK
-947 QEAERLKS
+947 QEADRIKS
-955 ERERAANEAKQAA
+955 EKERAANEAKQAA
-968 AEAKKRARNETAA
+968 AEAKRRARNETAA
-981 RLEAMEDGMEK
+981 RLEAMEDGMDK

-1029 KKKYAKYLEDLQR
+1029 KKKYAKYIEDLQR

-1049 NIATQFLENWKNI
+1049 SIATQFLENWKNI
-1062 QREIEDTRTDTSMG
+1062 QREIEDTRADTSMG
-1076 NIENKNIT
+1076 NAENKNIT
-1084 VKQSISYDTN
+1084 VKQNISYDTS
-1094 TQGSSE
+1094 TQGSRE
-1100 GINAQKK
+1100 GIDAQKK

-1136 RQLEDEEARF
+1136 RQLEDEDARF

-1165 EKVEAHQ
+1165 EKVDAHQ

-1186 DEYLKGEEKD
+1186 DEYLKGEAKD

-1212 AVLMNIELQ
+1212 AVLLNIELQ
-1221 YNEERKAATASALE
+1221 YNEERKNATASALE
-1235 EQRKVTQDFYNDIDS
+1235 EQRQVTQDFYNDIE
-1250 TMERTQKRKT
+1250 TIMERTQKRKT

-1278 LDATKEVAN
+1278 LNATKEVAN
-1287 QIESEKEALQNA
+1287 QIESEKEALQKA

-1311 KAKKELD
+1311 KANKELD
-1318 DFGEEVKDKTDDLK
+1318 DFAEEVKDKTDDLK
-1332 DGLSNSFNTWMG
+1332 DGLSNSFNTWMS

-1359 MFDSIS
+1359 MFDTIS

-1465 KQQDALDKKRKQQ
+1465 KQQDALEKKRRQQ

-1490 TFTAVS
+1490 TFAAVS

-1534 KLDGPSHKNGGIPVG
+1534 KLDGPSHKEGGIPVG

-1595 GKTPLINRT
+1595 GKTPLINRQ

>member
-1 MAKDRKVFSITING
+1 MNMSNLKREFTIQING
-15 ITESV
+15 ITQSV
-20 DAVKSLNE
+20 DAVKTLKSELQDCEN
-28 QLREAE
+28 
-34 GIIKNLSNAKIDVKV
+34 IIKNLSNAKIDVKV

-157 ELTDRAGELNEKL
+157 ELTERAGELNEKL

-181 RNVGNYTE
+181 RNVGNYTQ

-199 EEKDFNVDLNTSGA
+199 EEKDFNVDFNISGA

-254 IEDMESNLKDV
+254 IEDMESNLKDM

-348 KVIGVMKGLSSLA
+348 KVISVMKGLSSLA

-408 WAQFAQKGND
+408 WGKFAQKGND

-430 LKATKDTKDFIEVQ
+430 LKATKNTKEFIEVQ
-444 KTLQKAQEQY
+444 RTLQKAQE
-454 NEALANASGHELT
+454 ELKSSYA
-467 DDMYNALAEQ
+467 DIGAVAMSDEEYVAFAEQ
-477 VQMSEK
+477 YQKLEQSIKEIAGSDALNKLNDSLLDTYLTNTNSLEELNDAIDKLK
-483 AIMGVAGLSDEW
+483 AKFPELSDE
-495 EKLQDV
+495 
-501 ISNANGYSLDE
+501 
-512 LGNAVSD
+512 
-519 LKARFPQLS
+519 
-528 EEIDKYTQAQIRL
+528 IDKFVQMNIESITRSKESIQIM
-541 DYESEDA
+541 DKYEETLE
-548 VDAFKQYQQ
+548 KKNK
-557 ALEEKN
+557 LEE
-563 KAEKENEKILSSMG
+563 ENEKILSSMG
-577 SKTQAFAKSLQAMG
+577 SKTQAFAKSLQSMG
-591 AAGRVAATLIN
+591 AVGRGAAVAIN
-602 GLAIALRGLGKALV
+602 GLAIALKALGKALV
-616 VIAVLQIL
+616 VIAVLQLL
-624 AEVLT
+624 AEAVEFLMNGLKALWSWAKAPFEWLT
-629 LLTDGLKK
+629 FQQGEKDAKKLVSQVDSLNKKLDGLKQEREIQIK
-637 LGNALG
+637 LGNVG
-643 IGKAWDSLKQSVQNF
+643 EVE
-658 FGVISGG
+658 G
-665 QLKKLNNDLDTL
+665 QLK
-677 EKKLDSLSKEYDIQ
+677 DIQ
-691 VKIGNMGDAE
+691 DQIDMLKNQKI
-701 AQLQRLNNQL
+701 
-711 QLLAQTKELF
+711 TF
-721 DKQDQF
+721 DTDREF
-727 SEWQKELQTQLDK
+727 GEWQKQLIETFKYLDK
-740 TDSGWQDL
+740 TDSSWQNL
-748 TKTQQDA
+748 TQSEKEA
-755 AEGLQALTKVNKD
+755 AEA
-768 FIDSLKNKTP
+768 
-778 QQQLEAIDKKLKE
+778 LEAIANIDPEFFKQLEGLGPEKQLEKINEELKK
-791 IGLDSN
+791 IGLNSINMSSLESMDT
-797 KMAAIETVLS
+797 KALEELLEKLS
-807 QDDEEVEKFLSQLS
+807 G
-821 DIDWDLNDIG
+821 IDVDLND
-831 VTGAKTFGRLAT
+831 VKANSVEAFAEFGKA
-843 DIAKARDAA
+843 IMKARQDTANAA
-852 AAAIA
+852 AR
-857 MIKADLK
+857 MKKDLA
-864 SLENQNIQLKLQLD
+864 SLTQREYQLKLSLND
-878 PTNANLAFQSAISS
+878 DDITTRLKIIKLEMEAL
-892 MAAMAQKYG
+892 
-901 IMMSPDG
+901 
-908 LHFTAKAGDSTGAQ
+908 
-922 IAKQLEENA
+922 AKQYGFSMGKKGNKSVVVKKGSKFTEEERAIAQRILAINNLEIDAAKKANKDAQDRKNKETADQQKQAVDNA
-931 KLQKQITDKQ
+931 KKL
-941 FADRKK
+941 
-947 QEAERLKS
+947 S
-955 ERERAANEAKQAA
+955 RA
-968 AEAKKRARNETAA
+968 ETAA
-981 RLEAMEDGMEK
+981 RLEAMEDGMDK

-1005 EEAKETGKRVED
+1005 EDAKETGKRVED

-1029 KKKYAKYLEDLQR
+1029 KKKYAKYVEDLQR
-1042 DHNERLM
+1042 EHNERLM
-1049 NIATQFLENWKNI
+1049 SIATQFLENWKNI
-1062 QREIEDTRTDTSMG
+1062 QREIEDTRADTSMG
-1076 NIENKNIT
+1076 NAENKNIT
-1084 VKQSISYDTN
+1084 VKQNISYDTN
-1094 TQGSSE
+1094 TQGSRE

-1129 AAQRNYQ
+1129 TAQRNYQ
-1136 RQLEDEEARF
+1136 RQLEDEDARF

-1165 EKVEAHQ
+1165 EKVDAHQ

-1186 DEYLKGEEKD
+1186 DEYLKGEQKD

-1221 YNEERKAATASALE
+1221 YNEERKSATASALE
-1235 EQRKVTQDFYNDIDS
+1235 EQRKVTQDFYNDID
-1250 TMERTQKRKT
+1250 TIMERTQKRKT

-1278 LDATKEVAN
+1278 LNSTKEVAN

-1318 DFGEEVKDKTDDLK
+1318 DFAEEVKDKTDDLK

-1365 EMYTRQLDAEQ
+1365 ELYTRQLDAEQ
-1376 AKLDKQ
+1376 EKLDKQ

-1465 KQQDALDKKRKQQ
+1465 KQQDALEKKRRQQ

-1511 GVALGLGMANV
+1511 AVALGLGMANV
-1522 AQIASQQYGKGG
+1522 AQIASQQYADGGLLNGKRHSQGG
-1534 KLDGPSHKNGGIPVG
+1534 MKIQGTNME
-1549 NTGITVEGNEY
+1549 VEGGEY
-1560 IIRKES
+1560 VTNRTS
-1566 TMPNLPLLEY
+1566 TSANLPLLEY
-1576 INSSQ
+1576 INSN
-1581 RRLTKDDL
+1581 RRTLTKDDL
-1589 IRFYDN
+1589 IKFYDN
-1595 GKTPLINRT
+1595 GKTTLINRP
-1604 MTTKFAEGGELPQ
+1604 MQTKFEEGGQLPQ

>member
-1 MAKDRKVFSITING
+1 MAKEKRIFQIQING

-28 QLREAE
+28 QLRDAE

-82 IEMQTEALREQYIQ
+82 VEMQNEALREQYIQ

-143 KELRNTDMDTEAFK
+143 KELRNTDMDDEAFK
-157 ELTDRAGELNEKL
+157 QLTERAGELNEKL
-170 KKAEEAYGQFG
+170 KKAEAAYGQFG

-199 EEKDFNVDLNTSGA
+199 EERDFNVDLNTSGA
-213 ENSLNDLKAQ
+213 EKSLNDLKAQ

-430 LKATKDTKDFIEVQ
+430 LKATKNTKDFIETQ
-444 KTLQKAQEQY
+444 KILQKAQEEL
-454 NEALANASGHELT
+454 NEALANASSYELT

-477 VQMSEK
+477 VQMSEQ
-483 AIMGVAGLSDEW
+483 AIKGVAGLSDEW

-501 ISNANGYSLDE
+501 ISNANGYRLDE

-528 EEIDKYTQAQIRL
+528 EEIDKYTEAQIRL
-541 DYESEDA
+541 DYESQDA

-563 KAEKENEKILSSMG
+563 KAEKESDKLLSSMG
-577 SKTQAFAKSLQAMG
+577 PKTQAFAKSLQAMG
-591 AAGRVAATLIN
+591 AVGRGAAVVIN
-602 GLAIALRGLGKALV
+602 GLTIALKALAKAT
-616 VIAVLQIL
+616 IVLV
-624 AEVLT
+624 A
-629 LLTDGLKK
+629 
-637 LGNALG
+637 
-643 IGKAWDSLKQSVQNF
+643 
-658 FGVISGG
+658 
-665 QLKKLNNDLDTL
+665 
-677 EKKLDSLSKEYDIQ
+677 
-691 VKIGNMGDAE
+691 
-701 AQLQRLNNQL
+701 L
-711 QLLAQTKELF
+711 QLLAEGVELLMNGLKALWNLAKSPF
-721 DKQDQF
+721 EWLTFQQGEKDAKKLVSQVDSLNKKLNGLKQEREIQIKLGNVGEVEGQLKDLQDQIDMLKNQKITF
-727 SEWQKELQTQLDK
+727 DTDREFGEWQKQLVEAFKNIDK
-740 TDSGWQDL
+740 TDSSWQKL
-748 TKTQQDA
+748 TQSEKEA
-755 AEGLQALTKVNKD
+755 AEA
-768 FIDSLKNKTP
+768 
-778 QQQLEAIDKKLKE
+778 LEAIAKIDPEFFKQLEGLGPEKQLEKINEELKK
-791 IGLDSN
+791 IGLNSINMSSLESMDT
-797 KMAAIETVLS
+797 KALEELLEKLS
-807 QDDEEVEKFLSQLS
+807 G
-821 DIDWDLNDIG
+821 IDVDLND
-831 VTGAKTFGRLAT
+831 VKANSVEAFAEFGKAVM
-843 DIAKARDAA
+843 KARQDTANAA
-852 AAAIA
+852 AR
-857 MIKADLK
+857 MKKDLA
-864 SLENQNIQLKLQLD
+864 SLTNRQYQLQLSLND
-878 PTNANLAFQSAISS
+878 DDIKTRLEIVRLEMEALAQTYGMKIRQSGSV
-892 MAAMAQKYG
+892 QKKDG
-901 IMMSPDG
+901 SKMSDEER
-908 LHFTAKAGDSTGAQ
+908 Q
-922 IAKQLEENA
+922 IAQRIVNINALETKAA
-931 KLQKQITDKQ
+931 KKANKE
-941 FADRKK
+941 AHDRKNK
-947 QEAERLKS
+947 ETADQHKKAVED
-955 ERERAANEAKQAA
+955 
-968 AEAKKRARNETAA
+968 AKKLTRAETAA
-981 RLEAMEDGMEK
+981 RLEAMEDGMDK

-1005 EEAKETGKRVED
+1005 EDAKETGKRVVD
-1017 INTIYDRQILEV
+1017 INIIYDRQILDV

-1062 QREIEDTRTDTSMG
+1062 QREIEDTRADTSMG
-1076 NIENKNIT
+1076 NVENKNIT
-1084 VKQSISYDTN
+1084 VKQNISYDTN
-1094 TQGSSE
+1094 TQGSRE
-1100 GINAQKK
+1100 GIDAQKK

-1129 AAQRNYQ
+1129 AAQRDYQ
-1136 RQLEDEEARF
+1136 RQLEDEDARF

-1212 AVLMNIELQ
+1212 AVLTNIELQ

-1250 TMERTQKRKT
+1250 IMERTQKRKT

-1278 LDATKEVAN
+1278 LNATQEVAN

-1318 DFGEEVKDKTDDLK
+1318 DFAEEVKDKTDDLK

-1365 EMYTRQLDAEQ
+1365 ELYTRQLDAEQ

-1465 KQQDALDKKRKQQ
+1465 KQQDALERKRRQQ

-1490 TFTAVS
+1490 TFAAVS

-1534 KLDGPSHKNGGIPVG
+1534 KLDGPSHKEGGIPVG

-1595 GKTPLINRT
+1595 GKTPLINRQ

-1617 LSVDVKSLMNNAQAQ
+1617 LSVDVKSLMNNVQAQ

>member
-1 MAKDRKVFSITING
+1 MAKDKKVFQIQING

-28 QLREAE
+28 QLRDAE

-49 STGKATTTE
+49 STGKTTTTE

-157 ELTDRAGELNEKL
+157 ELTERAGELNEKL

-199 EEKDFNVDLNTSGA
+199 EEKDFNVDFNISGA

-430 LKATKDTKDFIEVQ
+430 LKATKNTKDFIDAQ
-444 KTLQKAQEQY
+444 KNLQKARE
-454 NEALANASGHELT
+454 EAKNAFTNMTSNGLT
-467 DDMYNALAEQ
+467 DDAYNALVEQ
-477 VQMSEK
+477 VQMSEQ
-483 AIMGVAGLSDEW
+483 AIKGVAGLSDEW
-495 EKLQDV
+495 AKLQDV
-501 ISNANGYSLDE
+501 ISKTNGHSLDE
-512 LGNAVSD
+512 LDDAISD
-519 LKARFPQLS
+519 LKAKFPQLS
-528 EEIDKYTQAQIRL
+528 EEIDNYTQAQMKL
-541 DYESEDA
+541 DYESDKTI
-548 VDAFKQYQQ
+548 DTFKQFHQ
-557 ALEEKN
+557 AVKKKIEAEE
-563 KAEKENEKILSSMG
+563 ENEKILSSMG

-591 AAGRVAATLIN
+591 VVGRGVAVVIN
-602 GLAIALRGLGKALV
+602 GLTIALKALGKTLV
-616 VIAVLQIL
+616 VLVA
-624 AEVLT
+624 
-629 LLTDGLKK
+629 
-637 LGNALG
+637 
-643 IGKAWDSLKQSVQNF
+643 
-658 FGVISGG
+658 
-665 QLKKLNNDLDTL
+665 
-677 EKKLDSLSKEYDIQ
+677 
-691 VKIGNMGDAE
+691 
-701 AQLQRLNNQL
+701 L
-711 QLLAQTKELF
+711 QLLAEAVEVLMNGLKTVWSWAKAPFEWLTFQQGEKDAKKLVSQIDSLNKKLNGLKQEREIQIKLGNVGEVEGQLK
-721 DKQDQF
+721 DLQDQIDMLKNQKITF
-727 SEWQKELQTQLDK
+727 DTDREFGEWQKQLVEAFKNIDKADSDWQKLTQSEK
-740 TDSGWQDL
+740 E
-748 TKTQQDA
+748 A
-755 AEGLQALTKVNKD
+755 AEA
-768 FIDSLKNKTP
+768 
-778 QQQLEAIDKKLKE
+778 LEAIAKIDPEFFKQLEGLGPEKQLEKINEELKK
-791 IGLDSN
+791 IGLNSVNMSSLESMDT
-797 KMAAIETVLS
+797 KALEELLEKLS
-807 QDDEEVEKFLSQLS
+807 K
-821 DIDWDLNDIG
+821 IDWDLND
-831 VTGAKTFGRLAT
+831 VKANSVEAFAEFGKA
-843 DIAKARDAA
+843 IMKARQDTANA
-852 AAAIA
+852 VAR
-857 MIKADLK
+857 MKKDLV
-864 SLENQNIQLKLQLD
+864 SLTQREYQLKLSLND
-878 PTNANLAFQSAISS
+878 DDIKTRLEIVRLEMEAL
-892 MAAMAQKYG
+892 
-901 IMMSPDG
+901 
-908 LHFTAKAGDSTGAQ
+908 
-922 IAKQLEENA
+922 AKQYGFTMGKKGNRSVVVKKGGKFTKEERAIAQRILAINNLEIKAA
-931 KLQKQITDKQ
+931 KEANKAAQDRKNKETADGQKQAVED
-941 FADRKK
+941 
-947 QEAERLKS
+947 
-955 ERERAANEAKQAA
+955 
-968 AEAKKRARNETAA
+968 AKKLSRAETAA

-992 EIALLEQK
+992 EIAILEQK

-1005 EEAKETGKRVED
+1005 EDAKETGKRVVD
-1017 INTIYDRQILEV
+1017 INIIYDRQILEV
-1029 KKKYAKYLEDLQR
+1029 RKKYAKYIEDLQR
-1042 DHNERLM
+1042 EHNERLM
-1049 NIATQFLENWKNI
+1049 SIATQFLENWKNI
-1062 QREIEDTRTDTSMG
+1062 QREIEDTRADTSMG
-1076 NIENKNIT
+1076 NAENKNIT
-1084 VKQSISYDTN
+1084 VKQNISYDTN

-1165 EKVEAHQ
+1165 EKVDAHQ
-1172 ITEEEANKVLQETR
+1172 ITEQEANKVLQETR

-1235 EQRKVTQDFYNDIDS
+1235 EQRKVTQDFYNDID
-1250 TMERTQKRKT
+1250 TVMERTQKRKT

-1311 KAKKELD
+1311 KANKELD
-1318 DFGEEVKDKTDDLK
+1318 DFAEEVKDKTDDLK
-1332 DGLSNSFNTWMG
+1332 DGLSNSFNTWMS

-1359 MFDSIS
+1359 MFDTIS

-1376 AKLDKQ
+1376 EKLDKQ
-1382 QELLDAELEMIEEN
+1382 QEILDAELEMIEEN

-1465 KQQDALDKKRKQQ
+1465 KQQDALEKKRRQQ

-1490 TFTAVS
+1490 TFAAVS

-1511 GVALGLGMANV
+1511 AVALGLGMANV
-1522 AQIASQQYGKGG
+1522 AQIASQQYADGGLLKGKRHSQGG
-1534 KLDGPSHKNGGIPVG
+1534 MKIQGTNME
-1549 NTGITVEGNEY
+1549 VEGGEY
-1560 IIRKES
+1560 VTNRAS
-1566 TMPNLPLLEY
+1566 TNANLPLLEY
-1576 INSSQ
+1576 INSN
-1581 RRLTKDDL
+1581 RRTLTKDDL

-1595 GKTPLINRT
+1595 GKTTLINRP
-1604 MTTKFAEGGELPQ
+1604 MQTKFEEGGQLPQ

>member
-1 MAKDRKVFSITING
+1 MAKEKRIFQIQING

-28 QLREAE
+28 QLRDAE

-157 ELTDRAGELNEKL
+157 ELTERAGELNEKL

-199 EEKDFNVDLNTSGA
+199 EEKDFNVDFNISGA

-223 LRELKQ
+223 LRELKK

-331 IANQQVAGMTK
+331 IANKQVEGMTK

-348 KVIGVMKGLSSLA
+348 KVISVMKGLSSLA

-408 WAQFAQKGND
+408 WAQYAKKGND
-418 ALNWLVSWSDGI
+418 FLNWLVSWSDGI
-430 LKATKDTKDFIEVQ
+430 LKATKSTKEFIDAQ
-444 KTLQKAQEQY
+444 KTLQNAQE
-454 NEALANASGHELT
+454 EIKNAFTNVASHELT
-467 DDMYNALAEQ
+467 DDVYNALVEQ
-477 VQMSEK
+477 IQMSQQ
-483 AIMGVAGLSDEW
+483 AINDIAGLSDEW
-495 EKLQDV
+495 TKLQNV
-501 ISNANGYSLDE
+501 ISKTNGYSLDE
-512 LGNAVSD
+512 LGDAVSD

-528 EEIDKYTQAQIRL
+528 EEIDKYTQAQL
-541 DYESEDA
+541 KLAYESNET
-548 VDAFKQYQQ
+548 VNAFNQYEQ
-557 ALEEKN
+557 ALEKKN
-563 KAEKENEKILSSMG
+563 KAEEESNNLLSSMG
-577 SKTQAFAKSLQAMG
+577 PKTRAFAKSLQAMG
-591 AAGRVAATLIN
+591 VVGRGAAVAIN
-602 GLAIALRGLGKALV
+602 GLTIALKAFGKALV
-616 VIAVLQIL
+616 VIGA
-624 AEVLT
+624 
-629 LLTDGLKK
+629 
-637 LGNALG
+637 
-643 IGKAWDSLKQSVQNF
+643 
-658 FGVISGG
+658 
-665 QLKKLNNDLDTL
+665 
-677 EKKLDSLSKEYDIQ
+677 
-691 VKIGNMGDAE
+691 
-701 AQLQRLNNQL
+701 L
-711 QLLAQTKELF
+711 QLLAEGVELLTDF
-721 DKQDQF
+721 LKTLWSYAKMPFEILTFQQSEKDAKKLASQVDSLNKKLNGLKQEREIQIKLGNVGEVEGQLKDLQDQF
-727 SEWQKELQTQLDK
+727 DMLKNQKITFDTDKEFGEWQKQLVEAFKNIDKADSDWQNLTQTEK
-740 TDSGWQDL
+740 E
-748 TKTQQDA
+748 A
-755 AEGLQALTKVNKD
+755 AEA
-768 FIDSLKNKTP
+768 
-778 QQQLEAIDKKLKE
+778 LEAIANIDPEFFKQLEGLGPEKQLEKINEELKK
-791 IGLDSN
+791 IGLNSINMSSLESMDT
-797 KMAAIETVLS
+797 KALEELLEKLS
-807 QDDEEVEKFLSQLS
+807 G
-821 DIDWDLNDIG
+821 IDVDLND
-831 VTGAKTFGRLAT
+831 VKANSVEAFAEFGKA
-843 DIAKARDAA
+843 IMKARQDTANAA
-852 AAAIA
+852 AR
-857 MIKADLK
+857 MKKDLA
-864 SLENQNIQLKLQLD
+864 SLTQREYQLKLSLND
-878 PTNANLAFQSAISS
+878 DDITTRLKI
-892 MAAMAQKYG
+892 
-901 IMMSPDG
+901 IG
-908 LHFTAKAGDSTGAQ
+908 LEMEAL
-922 IAKQLEENA
+922 AKQYGFTMGKKGNKSVVVKKGGKFTKDERAIAQRILAINNLEIDAA
-931 KLQKQITDKQ
+931 KKANKDAQDRKNKETADQQKQAVED
-941 FADRKK
+941 
-947 QEAERLKS
+947 
-955 ERERAANEAKQAA
+955 
-968 AEAKKRARNETAA
+968 AKKRTRAETAA
-981 RLEAMEDGMEK
+981 RLEAMEDGMDK
-992 EIALLEQK
+992 EIAILEQK

-1005 EEAKETGKRVED
+1005 EDAKETGKRVED

-1029 KKKYAKYLEDLQR
+1029 KKKYAKYIEDLQR

-1049 NIATQFLENWKNI
+1049 SIATQFLENWKNI
-1062 QREIEDTRTDTSMG
+1062 QREIEDTRADTSMG
-1076 NIENKNIT
+1076 NAENKNIT
-1084 VKQSISYDTN
+1084 VKQNISYDTS
-1094 TQGSSE
+1094 TQGSRE
-1100 GINAQKK
+1100 GIDAQKK

-1136 RQLEDEEARF
+1136 RQLEDENARF

-1165 EKVEAHQ
+1165 EKVDAHQ

-1186 DEYLKGEEKD
+1186 DEYLKGEAKD

-1212 AVLMNIELQ
+1212 AVLLNIELQ
-1221 YNEERKAATASALE
+1221 YNEERKNATASALE
-1235 EQRKVTQDFYNDIDS
+1235 EQRKVTQDFYNDID
-1250 TMERTQKRKT
+1250 TIMQRTQKRKT

-1278 LDATKEVAN
+1278 LNSTKEVAN
-1287 QIESEKEALQNA
+1287 QIESEKEALQKA
-1299 LDNNEI
+1299 LDDNEI

-1318 DFGEEVKDKTDDLK
+1318 DFAEEVNDKTDDLK
-1332 DGLSNSFNTWMG
+1332 DGLSNSFNTWMT
-1344 GVMESINSYSSVLSG
+1344 GVIESINNYSSVLSG
-1359 MFDSIS
+1359 MFDTIS

-1465 KQQDALDKKRKQQ
+1465 KQQDALEKKRRQQ
-1478 EKRASIVQATIN
+1478 EKRASITQSIIN
-1490 TFTAVS
+1490 TFTAVN

-1534 KLDGPSHKNGGIPVG
+1534 KLDGPSHKEGGIPVG

-1595 GKTPLINRT
+1595 GKTPLINRQ

-1617 LSVDVKSLMNNAQAQ
+1617 LSVDVKSLMNNVQSQ

>member
-1 MAKDRKVFSITING
+1 MAKDKKVFQIQING

-28 QLREAE
+28 QLRDAE

-199 EEKDFNVDLNTSGA
+199 EEKDFNVDFNISGA

-408 WAQFAQKGND
+408 WGKFAQKGND

-430 LKATKDTKDFIEVQ
+430 LKATKNTKEFIDAQ
-444 KTLQKAQEQY
+444 KNLQKAQE
-454 NEALANASGHELT
+454 EAKNAFENAFTNVASHQLT
-467 DDMYNALAEQ
+467 DDAYNALVEQ
-477 VQMSEK
+477 IQMSK
-483 AIMGVAGLSDEW
+483 QAIDDIAGLSDEW
-495 EKLQDV
+495 AKLQDV
-501 ISNANGYSLDE
+501 ISKTNGYSLDE
-512 LGNAVSD
+512 LGDAVSD
-519 LKARFPQLS
+519 LKAKFPQLS
-528 EEIDKYTQAQIRL
+528 EEIDNYTQAQMML
-541 DYESEDA
+541 DYESNET
-548 VDAFKQYQQ
+548 VDAFRQFYQ
-557 ALEEKN
+557 AVKKKNEAEE
-563 KAEKENEKILSSMG
+563 ENEKILSSMG
-577 SKTQAFAKSLQAMG
+577 SKTQAFAKSLQTLG
-591 AAGRVAATLIN
+591 VVGRGVAVAIN
-602 GLAIALRGLGKALV
+602 GLTIALKMLSKTLVVAIA
-616 VIAVLQIL
+616 
-624 AEVLT
+624 
-629 LLTDGLKK
+629 
-637 LGNALG
+637 
-643 IGKAWDSLKQSVQNF
+643 
-658 FGVISGG
+658 
-665 QLKKLNNDLDTL
+665 
-677 EKKLDSLSKEYDIQ
+677 
-691 VKIGNMGDAE
+691 
-701 AQLQRLNNQL
+701 L
-711 QLLAQTKELF
+711 QLLAEAVEFLMDGLKALWNLAKSPFEWLTFQQGEKDAKKLVSQIDSL
-721 DKQDQF
+721 DKKLNGLKQEREIQIKLGNVGEVEGQLKDLQDQIDMLKNQKITF
-727 SEWQKELQTQLDK
+727 DTDREFGEWQKQLVEAFKNIDKADSDWQKLTQSEK
-740 TDSGWQDL
+740 E
-748 TKTQQDA
+748 A
-755 AEGLQALTKVNKD
+755 AEA
-768 FIDSLKNKTP
+768 
-778 QQQLEAIDKKLKE
+778 LEAIANIDPAFFKELEGLGPEKQLEKINEELKK
-791 IGLDSN
+791 IGLNSINMSSLESMDT
-797 KMAAIETVLS
+797 KALEELLEKLS
-807 QDDEEVEKFLSQLS
+807 K
-821 DIDWDLNDIG
+821 IDFDLND
-831 VTGAKTFGRLAT
+831 VKVNSVEAFAEFGKA
-843 DIAKARDAA
+843 IMKARQDTANA
-852 AAAIA
+852 TAR
-857 MIKADLK
+857 MKKDLA
-864 SLENQNIQLKLQLD
+864 SLTQREYQLKLSLND
-878 PTNANLAFQSAISS
+878 DDIKTRLEIVKLEMEAL
-892 MAAMAQKYG
+892 
-901 IMMSPDG
+901 
-908 LHFTAKAGDSTGAQ
+908 
-922 IAKQLEENA
+922 AKQYGFSMGKKGGRSVVVKKGGKFTEEERAIAQRILAINNLEIKAA
-931 KLQKQITDKQ
+931 KEANKAAQDRKNKETADGQKQAVED
-941 FADRKK
+941 
-947 QEAERLKS
+947 
-955 ERERAANEAKQAA
+955 
-968 AEAKKRARNETAA
+968 AKKLSRAETAA

-992 EIALLEQK
+992 EIAILEQK

-1005 EEAKETGKRVED
+1005 EDAKETGKRVVD
-1017 INTIYDRQILEV
+1017 INIIYDRQILEV
-1029 KKKYAKYLEDLQR
+1029 KKKYAKYVEDLQR
-1042 DHNERLM
+1042 EHNDRLM
-1049 NIATQFLENWKNI
+1049 SIATSFLENWKNI
-1062 QREIEDTRTDTSMG
+1062 QREIEDTRADTSMG
-1076 NIENKNIT
+1076 NAENKNIT
-1084 VKQSISYDTN
+1084 VKQNISYDTN

-1129 AAQRNYQ
+1129 SAQRNYQ
-1136 RQLEDEEARF
+1136 RQLEDENARF

-1221 YNEERKAATASALE
+1221 YNEERKTATASALE

-1250 TMERTQKRKT
+1250 IMERTQKRKT

-1318 DFGEEVKDKTDDLK
+1318 DFAEEVKDKTDDLK
-1332 DGLSNSFNTWMG
+1332 DGLSNSFNTWMS

-1359 MFDSIS
+1359 MFDTIS

-1376 AKLDKQ
+1376 EKLDKQ
-1382 QELLDAELEMIEEN
+1382 QEILDAELEMIEEN

-1465 KQQDALDKKRKQQ
+1465 KQQDALEKKRRQQ
-1478 EKRASIVQATIN
+1478 EKRASITQSIIN
-1490 TFTAVS
+1490 TFTAVN

-1534 KLDGPSHKNGGIPVG
+1534 KLDGPSHKEGGIPVG

>member
-1 MAKDRKVFSITING
+1 MAKEKKVFQIQING
-15 ITESV
+15 ITESI

-28 QLREAE
+28 QLRDAE

-68 SKVQLDIEKEKTKQ
+68 NKVQLDIEKEKTKQ
-82 IEMQTEALREQYIQ
+82 IEMQNEALREQYIQ

-102 QNKEALDDIKQE
+102 QNKETLDDIKQE

-157 ELTDRAGELNEKL
+157 ELTERAGELNEKL
-170 KKAEEAYGQFG
+170 KKAEAAYGQLG

-189 SVLEALRQWD
+189 SFLEALRQWD
-199 EEKDFNVDLNTSGA
+199 EEKDFNVDLNISGA
-213 ENSLNDLKAQ
+213 EKSLNDLKAQ
-223 LRELKQ
+223 LIEAKR

-331 IANQQVAGMTK
+331 IANKQVEGMTK
-342 TTQNMG
+342 MSSNLN
-348 KVIGVMKGLSSLA
+348 KVVGVMKGFSSIA
-361 ALGQGISG
+361 ALGQGIAG
-369 LFGGASEDLDKFIQ
+369 LFGEGSEQIEKFVQ
-383 KFASLTMVIAGL
+383 KFASISLVISGL
-395 KELEELINSGQGA
+395 SSLEEELNKGTSAFARFTNSTNEIINKLPLIKQVGNALNGIIAVRDMQSAEKTLDGVSNSVNRLIPNMQQISDDVYNVIQANSELNNSFNKLSKHDRIKFYNADSIDELRGVSSELDDFADKLQNVMNADESFKNKVEELFKSQKEAGEILNQQRKA
-408 WAQFAQKGND
+408 TMQLGEAQNVVASITGKFANALTSLAQK
-418 ALNWLVSWSDGI
+418 S
-430 LKATKDTKDFIEVQ
+430 
-444 KTLQKAQEQY
+444 
-454 NEALANASGHELT
+454 ALASK
-467 DDMYNALAEQ
+467 ALY
-477 VQMSEK
+477 
-483 AIMGVAGLSDEW
+483 GVATAMKFVMKTTVVLA
-495 EKLQDV
+495 L
-501 ISNANGYSLDE
+501 I
-512 LGNAVSD
+512 
-519 LKARFPQLS
+519 
-528 EEIDKYTQAQIRL
+528 
-541 DYESEDA
+541 
-548 VDAFKQYQQ
+548 Q
-557 ALEEKN
+557 ALMWSVEK
-563 KAEKENEKILSSMG
+563 
-577 SKTQAFAKSLQAMG
+577 
-591 AAGRVAATLIN
+591 
-602 GLAIALRGLGKALV
+602 
-616 VIAVLQIL
+616 
-624 AEVLT
+624 
-629 LLTDGLKK
+629 LTDGLKYLWSLAKSPFEIWSFQQSEKDAKKLVSQIDSLNKKLNGLKQEREIQIK
-637 LGNALG
+637 LGNVG
-643 IGKAWDSLKQSVQNF
+643 EVE
-658 FGVISGG
+658 G
-665 QLKKLNNDLDTL
+665 QLKDL
-677 EKKLDSLSKEYDIQ
+677 
-691 VKIGNMGDAE
+691 
-701 AQLQRLNNQL
+701 
-711 QLLAQTKELF
+711 
-721 DKQDQF
+721 QDQIDMLKNQKITF
-727 SEWQKELQTQLDK
+727 DTDREFGEWQKQLIETFKYLDK
-740 TDSGWQDL
+740 TDSDWQEL
-748 TKTQQDA
+748 TQSEKEA
-755 AEGLQALTKVNKD
+755 AEA
-768 FIDSLKNKTP
+768 
-778 QQQLEAIDKKLKE
+778 LEAIANIDPEFFKQLEGLGPEEQLEKINEELKK
-791 IGLDSN
+791 IGLNSVNMSSLESMDT
-797 KMAAIETVLS
+797 KALEELLEKLS
-807 QDDEEVEKFLSQLS
+807 G
-821 DIDWDLNDIG
+821 IDVDLND
-831 VTGAKTFGRLAT
+831 VKVNSVEAFAEFGKA
-843 DIAKARDAA
+843 IMKARQDTANAA
-852 AAAIA
+852 AR
-857 MIKADLK
+857 MKKDLA
-864 SLENQNIQLKLQLD
+864 SLTQREYQLKLSLND
-878 PTNANLAFQSAISS
+878 DDITTRLKIVKLEMEALAQQYGFTMGKKGNKSVVVKKGGKFTKEERAI
-892 MAAMAQKYG
+892 AQR
-901 IMMSPDG
+901 I
-908 LHFTAKAGDSTGAQ
+908 LA
-922 IAKQLEENA
+922 INNLEEDAARKANKDA
-931 KLQKQITDKQ
+931 H
-941 FADRKK
+941 DRKNKEKADQHK
-947 QEAERLKS
+947 QDVED
-955 ERERAANEAKQAA
+955 
-968 AEAKKRARNETAA
+968 AKKRTRAETAA
-981 RLEAMEDGMEK
+981 RLEAMEDGMDK
-992 EIALLEQK
+992 EIAILEQK

-1005 EEAKETGKRVED
+1005 EDAKETGKNIVD
-1017 INTIYDRQILEV
+1017 INTIYDRQILAV
-1029 KKKYAKYLEDLQR
+1029 KKKYAKYVEDVEREHTKRLED
-1042 DHNERLM
+1042 
-1049 NIATQFLENWKNI
+1049 IAKDFLTSWSQI
-1062 QREIEDTRTDTSMG
+1062 QREIEDTRADTSMG
-1076 NIENKNIT
+1076 NVENKNIT
-1084 VKQSISYDTN
+1084 VKQNISYDTN
-1094 TQGSSE
+1094 TQGSRE
-1100 GINAQKK
+1100 GIDAQKK

-1136 RQLEDEEARF
+1136 RQLEDEDARF

-1165 EKVEAHQ
+1165 EKVDAHQ

-1186 DEYLKGEEKD
+1186 DEYLKNEQKD

-1221 YNEERKAATASALE
+1221 YNEERKTATATALE

-1250 TMERTQKRKT
+1250 IMERTQKRKT

-1267 YGAYRKSLQDA
+1267 YGVYRKSLQDA
-1278 LDATKEVAN
+1278 LNSTKEVAN

-1318 DFGEEVKDKTDDLK
+1318 DFAEEVKDKTDDLK
-1332 DGLSNSFNTWMG
+1332 NGLSNSFNTWMS

-1365 EMYTRQLDAEQ
+1365 ELYTRQLDAEQ

-1465 KQQDALDKKRKQQ
+1465 KQQDALEKKRRQQ

-1490 TFTAVS
+1490 AFTAVS

-1534 KLDGPSHKNGGIPVG
+1534 KLDGPSHKEGGIPVG

-1595 GKTPLINRT
+1595 GKTPLINRQ

-1617 LSVDVKSLMNNAQAQ
+1617 LSVDVKSLMNNVQAQ

>member
-1 MAKDRKVFSITING
+1 MAKEKRIFQIQING
-15 ITESV
+15 ITESI

-49 STGKATTTE
+49 STGKPTTTE

-68 SKVQLDIEKEKTKQ
+68 NKVQLDIEKEKTKQ

-199 EEKDFNVDLNTSGA
+199 EEKDFNVDFNISGA

-223 LRELKQ
+223 LRELKK

-254 IEDMESNLKDV
+254 VEDMESNLKDV

-331 IANQQVAGMTK
+331 IANKQVEGMTK
-342 TTQNMG
+342 MSSNLN
-348 KVIGVMKGLSSLA
+348 KVVGVMKGFSSIA
-361 ALGQGISG
+361 ALGQGIAG
-369 LFGGASEDLDKFIQ
+369 LFGEGSEQIEKFVQ
-383 KFASLTMVIAGL
+383 KFASISLVISGL
-395 KELEELINSGQGA
+395 SALEEELNKGTSAFARFTNSTNEIINKLPLIKQVG
-408 WAQFAQKGND
+408 D
-418 ALNWLVSWSDGI
+418 ALNGI
-430 LKATKDTKDFIEVQ
+430 IAVR
-444 KTLQKAQEQY
+444 
-454 NEALANASGHELT
+454 
-467 DDMYNALAEQ
+467 DMQSA
-477 VQMSEK
+477 EK
-483 AIMGVAGLSDEW
+483 ALDGVNDSVNRLIPNMQQISDDVYNVIQANSELNNSFNKLSKHDRIKFFNADSIDELRGVSS
-495 EKLQDV
+495 ELDDFANKLQDAM
-501 ISNANGYSLDE
+501 NADE
-512 LGNAVSD
+512 S
-519 LKARFPQLS
+519 F
-528 EEIDKYTQAQIRL
+528 
-541 DYESEDA
+541 
-548 VDAFKQYQQ
+548 
-557 ALEEKN
+557 KN
-563 KAEKENEKILSSMG
+563 KVEELFQSQKKAGELLNQQRKATMQLGEAQNAAASITGKFANALTSLAQKSALVSKALYGVATAMKFVMKTTVVLALIEALMWAVEKLTDLLKGLWN
-577 SKTQAFAKSLQAMG
+577 FAKSKFEWLTFQQGEKDAKK
-591 AAGRVAATLIN
+591 LISQVDSLN
-602 GLAIALRGLGKALV
+602 KKL
-616 VIAVLQIL
+616 
-624 AEVLT
+624 
-629 LLTDGLKK
+629 DGLKQEREIQVK
-637 LGNALG
+637 LGNVG
-643 IGKAWDSLKQSVQNF
+643 EV
-658 FGVISGG
+658 
-665 QLKKLNNDLDTL
+665 
-677 EKKLDSLSKEYDIQ
+677 
-691 VKIGNMGDAE
+691 E
-701 AQLQRLNNQL
+701 AQI
-711 QLLAQTKELF
+711 K
-721 DKQDQF
+721 DIQDQF
-727 SEWQKELQTQLDK
+727 DMLKNQKITFDTDREFGEWQKQLVETFKNIDK
-740 TDSGWQDL
+740 TDSSWQKL
-748 TKTQQDA
+748 TQSEKEA
-755 AEGLQALTKVNKD
+755 AEA
-768 FIDSLKNKTP
+768 
-778 QQQLEAIDKKLKE
+778 LEAIANIDPKFFKQLEGLGPEEQLEKINKELKK
-791 IGLDSN
+791 IGLNSINMSSLESMDT
-797 KMAAIETVLS
+797 KALEELLEKLS
-807 QDDEEVEKFLSQLS
+807 G
-821 DIDWDLNDIG
+821 IDVDLND
-831 VTGAKTFGRLAT
+831 VKVNSVEAFAEFGKAVM
-843 DIAKARDAA
+843 KARQDTANAA
-852 AAAIA
+852 ARMKKDLASLTNRQYQLQLSLNDDDIKTRLEIVRLEMEALAKQYGFIMGKKGNKSVVVKKGGKFTKDERAIA
-857 MIKADLK
+857 QRILAINNLEIKAAK
-864 SLENQNIQLKLQLD
+864 E
-878 PTNANLAFQSAISS
+878 ANK
-892 MAAMAQKYG
+892 AAQDRKNKETA
-901 IMMSPDG
+901 DG
-908 LHFTAKAGDSTGAQ
+908 
-922 IAKQLEENA
+922 
-931 KLQKQITDKQ
+931 QKQAVED
-941 FADRKK
+941 
-947 QEAERLKS
+947 
-955 ERERAANEAKQAA
+955 
-968 AEAKKRARNETAA
+968 AKKLSRAETAA
-981 RLEAMEDGMEK
+981 RLEAMEDGMDK
-992 EIALLEQK
+992 EIAILEQK

-1005 EEAKETGKRVED
+1005 EDAKETGKRVED

-1029 KKKYAKYLEDLQR
+1029 KKKYAKYIEDLQR
-1042 DHNERLM
+1042 EHNERLM
-1049 NIATQFLENWKNI
+1049 SIATQFLENWKNI
-1062 QREIEDTRTDTSMG
+1062 QREIEDTRADTSMG
-1076 NIENKNIT
+1076 NAENKNIT
-1084 VKQSISYDTN
+1084 VKQNISYDTN
-1094 TQGSSE
+1094 TQGSRE
-1100 GINAQKK
+1100 GIDAQKK

-1129 AAQRNYQ
+1129 TAQRNYQ
-1136 RQLEDEEARF
+1136 RQLEDEDARF

-1165 EKVEAHQ
+1165 EKVDAHQ

-1196 LQTHNEKMQS
+1196 LQTHNEKMKS

-1235 EQRKVTQDFYNDIDS
+1235 EQRRVTQDFYNDID
-1250 TMERTQKRKT
+1250 TIMERTQKRKT

-1278 LDATKEVAN
+1278 LNSTKEVAN

-1311 KAKKELD
+1311 KSKKELD
-1318 DFGEEVKDKTDDLK
+1318 DFAEEVKDKTDDLK

-1365 EMYTRQLDAEQ
+1365 ELYTRQLDAEQ
-1376 AKLDKQ
+1376 EKLDKQ

-1465 KQQDALDKKRKQQ
+1465 KQQDALEKKRRQQ

-1490 TFTAVS
+1490 TFAAVS

-1522 AQIASQQYGKGG
+1522 AQIASQQYA
-1534 KLDGPSHKNGGIPVG
+1534 NGGLLNGKRHSQGGMKIQG
-1549 NTGITVEGNEY
+1549 TNMEVEGGEY
-1560 IIRKES
+1560 VTNRTS
-1566 TMPNLPLLEY
+1566 TSANLPLLEY
-1576 INSSQ
+1576 INSN
-1581 RRLTKDDL
+1581 RRTLTKDDL
-1589 IRFYDN
+1589 IKFYDN
-1595 GKTPLINRT
+1595 GKTTLINRP
-1604 MTTKFAEGGELPQ
+1604 MQTKFEEGGQLPQ
-1617 LSVDVKSLMNNAQAQ
+1617 LSVDVKSLMNNVQAQ

>member
-1 MAKDRKVFSITING
+1 MAKDKKVFQIQING

-28 QLREAE
+28 QLRDAE

-82 IEMQTEALREQYIQ
+82 VEIQNEALREQYIQ

-114 AKGYVEVVDGVKEY
+114 AKGYVEVVDGVKQY

-143 KELRNTDMDTEAFK
+143 KELRNTDMDDDAFK
-157 ELTDRAGELNEKL
+157 ELTERAGELNEKL

-199 EEKDFNVDLNTSGA
+199 EEKDFNVDFNISGA

-265 GAEANSAFTGRFTT
+265 GAEANSSFTGRFTT

-285 ASFSNASEACEAL
+285 ASFTNASEAAEAL
-298 RKKLVAMRVAGEE
+298 RKKLVAMRISGEE

-326 SKEVM
+326 SKEVK
-331 IANQQVAGMTK
+331 IANQDVEGFTK
-342 TTQNMG
+342 TTRNIG
-348 KVIGVMKGLSSLA
+348 KVVSVLNGLSGLA
-361 ALGQGISG
+361 SFGQGVAQF
-369 LFGGASEDLDKFIQ
+369 FGGASEELDKVIS
-383 KFASLTMVIAGL
+383 KFAGLTMILSGL
-395 KELEELINSGQGA
+395 QSIQNELNSGQGA
-408 WAQFAQKGND
+408 FAQYSNQFLGLVDKMVDGTSKLGKGINIVTFGLSGWIEKQSNLGKLLKDQSNAEKARETWKELQHVTNAERQQVEELIKANTELNTSWNNLTPRQQGMIRGMLSMENGISQMIRTGGKISQFGKELETAAQQSDSLATAIEKCAIAGAESKPAFQNLIKQASAVSSGAKEAGVDLTAMGKGAQFMAKSINVLTVAMKGLMKTTLIL
-418 ALNWLVSWSDGI
+418 AAISLAFEGLTWLVDG
-430 LKATKDTKDFIEVQ
+430 LTSVVKYCWQEVS
-444 KTLQKAQEQY
+444 KLW
-454 NEALANASGHELT
+454 
-467 DDMYNALAEQ
+467 
-477 VQMSEK
+477 
-483 AIMGVAGLSDEW
+483 GVLSD
-495 EKLQDV
+495 
-501 ISNANGYSLDE
+501 
-512 LGNAVSD
+512 SD
-519 LKARFPQLS
+519 
-528 EEIDKYTQAQIRL
+528 
-541 DYESEDA
+541 
-548 VDAFKQYQQ
+548 
-557 ALEEKN
+557 
-563 KAEKENEKILSSMG
+563 AEKVTKQIDDLTRKLDNL
-577 SKTQAFAKSLQAMG
+577 AKEYEIQ
-591 AAGRVAATLIN
+591 V
-602 GLAIALRGLGKALV
+602 
-616 VIAVLQIL
+616 
-624 AEVLT
+624 
-629 LLTDGLKK
+629 K
-637 LGNALG
+637 LGN
-643 IGKAWDSLKQSVQNF
+643 
-658 FGVISGG
+658 
-665 QLKKLNNDLDTL
+665 
-677 EKKLDSLSKEYDIQ
+677 
-691 VKIGNMGDAE
+691 MGEVE
-701 AQLQRLNNQL
+701 AQLKGVKDQL
-711 QLLAQTKELF
+711 QNIADIKNTF
-721 DKQDQF
+721 NNQDQF
-727 SEWQKELQTQLDK
+727 AEWQNEIVHNLDK
-740 TDSGWQDL
+740 TDEAWQEL
-748 TKTQQDA
+748 TKTEQEA
-755 AEGLQALTKVNKD
+755 AEALQGLASIEPE
-768 FIDSLKNKTP
+768 FIESLKDKSP
-778 QQQLEAIDKKLKE
+778 SEQIIALEKALKDAGASAEQLSSLEAVLAQDE
-791 IGLDSN
+791 D
-797 KMAAIETVLS
+797 AI
-807 QDDEEVEKFLSQLS
+807 EKFLDKLAKIDS
-821 DIDWDLNDIG
+821 DFDKIG
-831 VTGAKTFGRLAT
+831 VNGVKQFGRLGTAVS
-843 DIAKARDAA
+843 KARQDTANAA
-852 AAAIA
+852 AR
-857 MIKADLK
+857 MKKDLA
-864 SLENQNIQLKLQLD
+864 SLTQREYQLKLSLND
-878 PTNANLAFQSAISS
+878 DDITTRLKIIKLEMEAL
-892 MAAMAQKYG
+892 
-901 IMMSPDG
+901 
-908 LHFTAKAGDSTGAQ
+908 
-922 IAKQLEENA
+922 AKQYGFTMGKKGNRSVVVKKGGKFTEEERAIAQRILAINNLEIKAA
-931 KLQKQITDKQ
+931 KEANKAAQDRKNKEKADGQKQAVED
-941 FADRKK
+941 
-947 QEAERLKS
+947 
-955 ERERAANEAKQAA
+955 
-968 AEAKKRARNETAA
+968 AKKLSRAETAA
-981 RLEAMEDGMEK
+981 RLEAMEDGMDK
-992 EIALLEQK
+992 EIAILEQK

-1005 EEAKETGKRVED
+1005 EDAKETGKRVVD

-1029 KKKYAKYLEDLQR
+1029 KKKYAKYIEDV
-1042 DHNERLM
+1042 EREHTKRLGD
-1049 NIATQFLENWKNI
+1049 IAKDFLTSWSQI
-1062 QREIEDTRTDTSMG
+1062 QREIEDTRADTSMG
-1076 NIENKNIT
+1076 NVENKNIT
-1084 VKQSISYDTN
+1084 VKQNISYDTN
-1094 TQGSSE
+1094 TQGSRE

-1129 AAQRNYQ
+1129 SAQRNYQ
-1136 RQLEDEEARF
+1136 RQLEDEDARF

-1221 YNEERKAATASALE
+1221 YNDERKSATASALE
-1235 EQRKVTQDFYNDIDS
+1235 EQRKVTQDFYNDID
-1250 TMERTQKRKT
+1250 TIMERTQKRKT

-1278 LDATKEVAN
+1278 LNSTQEVAN
-1287 QIESEKEALQNA
+1287 QIESEKEALQKA

-1311 KAKKELD
+1311 KSKKELD
-1318 DFGEEVKDKTDDLK
+1318 DFAEEVKDKTDDLK

-1344 GVMESINSYSSVLSG
+1344 GVMNSINSYSSVLSG

-1376 AKLDKQ
+1376 EKLDKQ

-1441 QSIEKEKQLTEEKKK
+1441 KSIEKEKQLTEEKKK

-1490 TFTAVS
+1490 TFAAVS

-1534 KLDGPSHKNGGIPVG
+1534 KLDGPSHKDGGIPVG

-1595 GKTPLINRT
+1595 GKTPLINRQ

-1617 LSVDVKSLMNNAQAQ
+1617 LSVDVKSLMNNVQAQ